1 MKNNQFKIPENAQ
14 IHENFRTWKSGKQ
27 WLYASSILALVVSG
41 GAIASSS
48 HGVFADQVLST
59 STGKTTGAD
68 NTATG
73 GLGSNATAGADNA
86 SVANS
91 ANTAAKSSANPSS
104 YTDAQVNSSSAVLK
118 QDNNSGNPIGVPE
131 VSNSQNTNGTGGAT
145 TIGIN
150 SSSTASSGGTI
161 NTTSSTNL
169 NSNGAVTAGSGA
181 ASQTT
186 VDIKATQ
193 SLSNSGSTLSDGSYS
208 WTISPSTDQTQAGYS
223 VAAVTITTPGT
234 DSGQSSAGGAT
245 AQLAGGTYTKLTSGQ
260 PSSGNFTATSTA
272 NTITASSVAANNSM
286 IDALR
291 KSNASLESAYYSETA
306 VLISDGATTVLS
318 SLASNVS
325 SAFALVSAVATTD
338 NLLTYSSAYSL
349 LSATLTSI
357 QASYTASS
365 LLALQNMSSAG
376 SYAIAAS
383 NATTMISSASSV
395 VSSANSTASV
405 ASSNAISNSSEMNKQ
420 SAFSVAAIG
429 ANSAGLT
436 SYTSSATSTFNSQVA
451 AGQSAANLATTS
463 NYIWESLASSYT
475 SSVASSYAQSA
486 YDSAYKAAGGTIV
499 AGVYIPNPTDLV
511 TGANTGKTAQAAA
524 DADPNNISYAALAS
538 SYGLIANSY
547 STAAINASGAYV
559 QASNAYSSANATM
572 KAMSS
577 TVSSATSV
585 ATSATALLNSA
596 SAAQSTFNSIA
607 NSYIVIIHSESVLL
621 DEAQSAYISIATSIT
636 DSIAANNSG
645 TAIASSVA
653 SFNDFQKSQAD
664 DFANASAFASNA
676 STANLT
682 FDTEN
687 MIASSASVVAASA
700 SAGIAMQNSLATS
713 YSIIASSYKAQSNT
727 SLAASYANIANSYST
742 IVSSLATI
750 QQTAQSIYDIASA
763 AAATASTAVL
773 NNNTSLTSLSALISA
788 QTGSTLEFLELGNV
802 LALSSAVVAN
812 NQTMASLGSNNAL
825 TTTYGNYQTTQDSQA
840 IVSVQFTGNS
850 AATSLVNTAFS
861 SGVAS
866 YAAAAVAVDSLATA
880 TNSTLLSLAL
890 QLYTTQQAENNMLK
904 MVGASN
910 LLIDTTNTQQLI
922 TQLNASQA
930 NQLMNSAATVA
941 ASQAT
946 AALIGTPT
954 YSLLGAVNNA
964 TTFNLDINGNVTPVA
979 GGTGTTQVTVYNN
992 GALYNIYSEDL
1003 QTYQLN
1009 ALMDYVVSVGIPITG
1024 PTFGSW
1030 QVSDILGLSNW
1041 QDITQA
1047 TTAVLGDSIAQAAT
1061 QAQQPLSALINA
1073 LLSYQQTVN
1082 AAQTT
1087 LDGLATNAKAVVK
1100 GTNGIYTQSILAPV
1114 TMNTDG
1120 TLTINADGISYTTAV
1135 SQNIANI
1142 MSNLISQATLAANTV
1157 STLPIAVSTA
1167 QASQAS
1173 TKVSAAALSSSNIAG
1188 LMPINLSGAVSNAIA
1203 SGDLQSNL
1211 GVNLAY
1217 AKYLALS
1224 GALALYGLSTSTNTA
1239 SVAGS
1244 YIATAQGNINT
1255 IFQNML
1261 NTANNATGSVAAD
1274 TSAMNVVTQSNGI
1287 LSGASSAMSVAMS
1300 SAVQKILTSSGY
1312 SATGL
1317 ATVAVGLTFNDPTDQ
1332 ILENLK
1338 TPNYYYEGQS
1348 AATTDRQLD
1357 NTFIPETTVISA
1369 NALGAVQGV
1378 SAAPGQTQYTSIV
1391 YQVNTN
1397 DIQGVINAVTAD
1409 GTTIGSY
1416 TYDKYAGETVSAP
1429 TISGYGLVAGTASS
1443 ATVDAAGSPITF
1455 TYESTDP
1462 STGQEFTGSYGYTLA
1477 YEQGEI
1483 LPAGSNQTIYSVLD
1497 VWGADMP
1504 NSTQEG
1510 TATLYADGK
1519 AISTINVSINVN
1531 KDGESIENLFTFSGL
1546 DLTNYANAYLTS
1558 TFTVGDPLTGSSG
1571 NGLYVSPRWDVT
1583 QSTASS
1589 ATSIATDV
1597 SDAASMT
1604 SSAANSLAN
1613 QYPDDTTVQ
1622 SYASDAS
1629 TAAST
1634 ASSLAS
1640 QASIHASQAQSLVD
1654 KASSEANQ
1662 AGVAAINSDPNFE
1675 NYRSEVVEDST
1686 AASSLASQA
1695 LSEAQAAS
1703 DAASQASSNA
1713 SEASSYV
1720 ASSKAGTDSGSS
1732 SGATTNPTSSTDSGS
1747 SSGTTTNPT
1756 SSTTTGSSAASQAS
1770 DTAKGAQIDSGRA
1783 DSYASEASNSAKEAS
1798 KAANTTD
1805 SLANQFSDNSSIA
1818 SLNSDAQTQNSIS
1831 SSAADKASSDAKE
1844 ASNKAS
1850 EATSYASG
1858 ASSAAAA
1865 GNESLAN
1872 TLNNQASSA
1881 SNAVQSLADDAKS
1894 QASIASSAASQAKSD
1909 AATAGS
1915 LATSE
1920 ANNAAN
1926 NVTNP
1931 KDKASDYAVGA
1942 GVSDGQA
1949 DDYAQQASNSADN
1962 ASKAADTTNSLAS
1975 QFSDNSSIASLNSD
1989 AQIEKSIASSA
2000 AVKASSD
2007 ATGAHSAADAANS
2020 YAQQASSAAAAG
2032 NNSAA
2037 ESYANQASSAS
2048 NVASSLADD
2057 AKSMASIASSAA
2069 SKAKDDA
2076 DKAGA
2081 IAKGITTAPGN
2092 GESPTNPTNPAD
2104 NSSVTLPGQDGKL
2117 GTPDDVTVISNGK
2130 KPLQPGADGS
2140 VTLPDGGGTV
2150 KTPDG
2155 TYNVP
2160 GGTVVDPDGTIHLP
2174 GGSVVNPGGKI
2185 TLPGNDGKPNTG
2197 DEVTVTP
2204 NGKDPVQ
2211 VGPGGSITL
2220 PGGGT
2225 VTTPGGTITV
2235 PGGTVVDPD
2244 GTIHLPGGSVVDPG
2258 GKITLPG
2265 NDGKPN
2271 TGDEVTV
2278 TPNGKDPVQ
2287 VGPGGSITLPGGG
2300 TVTTPKG
2307 TFTVPDGTVV
2317 DPDGTIHLP
2326 NGEIIYPDGTTSGQ
2340 NISGATS
2347 KHTQNSTVMTL
2358 GNPVSINPGD
2368 ATLPKTGDDDLNS
2381 AEALVLGLGTLLG
2394 VFTLT
2399 EVKRRKEN

>member
-14 IHENFRTWKSGKQ
+14 VHENFRTWKSGKQ

-59 STGKTTGAD
+59 STGKTTGAE

-91 ANTAAKSSANPSS
+91 ANTVAKSSANPSS

-118 QDNNSGNPIGVPE
+118 QDNNSGNPIGAPE
-131 VSNSQNTNGTGGAT
+131 TSNSQNTNGTGGAT

-193 SLSNSGSTLSDGSYS
+193 SISNSGSTLSDGSYS
-208 WTISPSTDQTQAGYS
+208 WTVSPSTDQTQAGYS

-260 PSSGNFTATSTA
+260 PSSGSFTATSTA

-291 KSNASLESAYYSETA
+291 KSNASIESAYYSETA

-325 SAFALVSAVATTD
+325 SAFALVSAVATSD

-383 NATTMISSASSV
+383 NATTTISSASSV
-395 VSSANSTASV
+395 VSSATSTASV

-429 ANSAGLT
+429 ANSAGLS
-436 SYTSSATSTFNSQVA
+436 SYTSSATSTFTSQVA

-499 AGVYIPNPTDLV
+499 AGVYLPPITDIG
-511 TGANTGKTAQAAA
+511 GAKTSTAAQSAA
-524 DADPNNISYAALAS
+524 DSDPNNISYASLAS

-547 STAAINASGAYV
+547 STAAVNASGAYV
-559 QASNAYSSANATM
+559 QASNAYSSANVTM
-572 KAMSS
+572 TTMSS
-577 TVSSATSV
+577 IVSSATSV
-585 ATSATALLNSA
+585 ATSASSLLNSA
-596 SAAQSTFNSIA
+596 SAAQSAFNSIA
-607 NSYIVIIHSESVLL
+607 NSYITIIHSESVLL
-621 DEAQSAYISIATSIT
+621 DGAQSAYISIATSIT
-636 DSIAANNSG
+636 DSIATNNSG

-653 SFNDFQKSQAD
+653 AYNDLQKSQAD
-664 DFANASAFASNA
+664 DFANASTFASNA
-676 STANLT
+676 STANTT
-682 FDTEN
+682 FDEQSE
-687 MIASSASVVAASA
+687 ILSSASVVAASA

-713 YSIIASSYKAQSNT
+713 YSIIASSYQTQSNT
-727 SLAASYANIANSYST
+727 SLASSYANIANSYST
-742 IVSSLATI
+742 IASSLATV
-750 QQTAQSIYDIASA
+750 QQTAQSLYDMAST
-763 AAATASTAVL
+763 AAATASTAVFT
-773 NNNTSLTSLSALISA
+773 NNTNLTSLSALITA
-788 QTGSTLEFLELGNV
+788 QTGSTLEFLELGNI

-812 NQTMASLGSNNAL
+812 NQTIASLGSNNAL

-840 IVSVQFTGNS
+840 LVSVQFTGNS
-850 AATSLVNTAFS
+850 SATSLVNTAFS

-866 YAAAAVAVDSLATA
+866 YGAAAVAVDSLATA

-890 QLYTTQQAENNMLK
+890 QLYTAQQAENNMLK

-922 TQLNASQA
+922 TQLSASQA
-930 NQLMNSAATVA
+930 NKLMNSAAVVA

-946 AALIGTPT
+946 TALIGTPT

-964 TTFNLDINGNVTPVA
+964 TTFNIDINGNVTPVA
-979 GGTGTTQVTVYNN
+979 GGTGTTQVTVYNNN

-1009 ALMDYVVSVGIPITG
+1009 ALMDYVVNVGIPITG
-1024 PTFGSW
+1024 PTFGSFKI
-1030 QVSDILGLSNW
+1030 SDILGLNNY

-1047 TTAVLGDSIAQAAT
+1047 TTAVLGNSIAQAAT

-1087 LDGLATNAKAVVK
+1087 LDGLSTNAKAVVK
-1100 GTNGIYTQSILAPV
+1100 GTNGIYTQSILVPV

-1135 SQNIANI
+1135 SQNISNI
-1142 MSNLISQATLAANTV
+1142 MANLISQATLAANTV

-1188 LMPINLSGAVSNAIA
+1188 LMPINLSAAVSNAIA
-1203 SGDLQSNL
+1203 AGDLQSNL

-1224 GALALYGLSTSTNTA
+1224 GALAIYGLSTNTNTA

-1300 SAVQKILTSSGY
+1300 SAVQQILTSSGY

-1317 ATVAVGLTFNDPTDQ
+1317 ATVAVGLTFNDPTEQ

-1338 TPNYYYEGQS
+1338 TANYYYEGQS
-1348 AATTDRQLD
+1348 AAITDRQLD
-1357 NTFIPETTVISA
+1357 NTFVPETTVITA

-1378 SAAPGQTQYTSIV
+1378 SAAPGQTQYTSVV
-1391 YQVNTN
+1391 YQVNTD
-1397 DIQGVINAVTAD
+1397 DIQGVINAVTSD
-1409 GTTIGSY
+1409 GTSIGSY

-1429 TISGYGLVAGTASS
+1429 TISGYALVTGTASS
-1443 ATVDAAGSPITF
+1443 ATVDTAGSPITF

-1477 YEQGEI
+1477 YEQGEN
-1483 LPAGSNQTIYSVLD
+1483 LPASTNQTVYAVLD
-1497 VWGADMP
+1497 VWNADMP
-1504 NSTQEG
+1504 SSTQDG

-1519 AISTINVSINVN
+1519 AIATINVSIKVGA
-1531 KDGESIENLFTFSGL
+1531 DGVSKENIFKFSGL
-1546 DLTNYANAYLTS
+1546 DLSQYANAFLTS
-1558 TFTVGDPLTGSSG
+1558 DFSVGDPLTGNSG
-1571 NGLYVSPRWDVT
+1571 NGLYVSPLWDET

-1589 ATSIATDV
+1589 AVSIA
-1597 SDAASMT
+1597 SEASNEA
-1604 SSAANSLAN
+1604 SSGSSTASSLAS
-1613 QYPDDTTVQ
+1613 QYPDDTNVQ
-1622 SYASDAS
+1622 SFASDAS
-1629 TAAST
+1629 TSAST

-1640 QASIHASQAQSLVD
+1640 QASDHASQAQSLVD

-1662 AGVAAINSDPNFE
+1662 AGSAAISSDPDFDS
-1675 NYRSEVVEDST
+1675 YRSEVMADSI

-1695 LSEAQAAS
+1695 LSEAEAAS
-1703 DAASQASSNA
+1703 YAASQAESDA
-1713 SEASSYV
+1713 SAASSYV
-1720 ASSKAGTDSGSS
+1720 ASSNANSDS
-1732 SGATTNPTSSTDSGS
+1732 SGGTTNPTSSTDGGS
-1747 SSGTTTNPT
+1747 SSGGTTNPT
-1756 SSTTTGSSAASQAS
+1756 SSTDGGSS
-1770 DTAKGAQIDSGRA
+1770 SGG
-1783 DSYASEASNSAKEAS
+1783 
-1798 KAANTTD
+1798 T
-1805 SLANQFSDNSSIA
+1805 
-1818 SLNSDAQTQNSIS
+1818 
-1831 SSAADKASSDAKE
+1831 
-1844 ASNKAS
+1844 
-1850 EATSYASG
+1850 
-1858 ASSAAAA
+1858 
-1865 GNESLAN
+1865 
-1872 TLNNQASSA
+1872 
-1881 SNAVQSLADDAKS
+1881 
-1894 QASIASSAASQAKSD
+1894 
-1909 AATAGS
+1909 
-1915 LATSE
+1915 
-1920 ANNAAN
+1920 
-1926 NVTNP
+1926 
-1931 KDKASDYAVGA
+1931 
-1942 GVSDGQA
+1942 
-1949 DDYAQQASNSADN
+1949 
-1962 ASKAADTTNSLAS
+1962 
-1975 QFSDNSSIASLNSD
+1975 
-1989 AQIEKSIASSA
+1989 
-2000 AVKASSD
+2000 
-2007 ATGAHSAADAANS
+2007 
-2020 YAQQASSAAAAG
+2020 
-2032 NNSAA
+2032 
-2037 ESYANQASSAS
+2037 
-2048 NVASSLADD
+2048 
-2057 AKSMASIASSAA
+2057 
-2069 SKAKDDA
+2069 
-2076 DKAGA
+2076 
-2081 IAKGITTAPGN
+2081 
-2092 GESPTNPTNPAD
+2092 TNPT
-2104 NSSVTLPGQDGKL
+2104 SST
-2117 GTPDDVTVISNGK
+2117 
-2130 KPLQPGADGS
+2130 
-2140 VTLPDGGGTV
+2140 DGG
-2150 KTPDG
+2150 
-2155 TYNVP
+2155 
-2160 GGTVVDPDGTIHLP
+2160 
-2174 GGSVVNPGGKI
+2174 
-2185 TLPGNDGKPNTG
+2185 
-2197 DEVTVTP
+2197 
-2204 NGKDPVQ
+2204 
-2211 VGPGGSITL
+2211 
-2220 PGGGT
+2220 
-2225 VTTPGGTITV
+2225 
-2235 PGGTVVDPD
+2235 
-2244 GTIHLPGGSVVDPG
+2244 
-2258 GKITLPG
+2258 
-2265 NDGKPN
+2265 
-2271 TGDEVTV
+2271 
-2278 TPNGKDPVQ
+2278 
-2287 VGPGGSITLPGGG
+2287 
-2300 TVTTPKG
+2300 
-2307 TFTVPDGTVV
+2307 
-2317 DPDGTIHLP
+2317 
-2326 NGEIIYPDGTTSGQ
+2326 
-2340 NISGATS
+2340 
-2347 KHTQNSTVMTL
+2347 
-2358 GNPVSINPGD
+2358 
-2368 ATLPKTGDDDLNS
+2368 
-2381 AEALVLGLGTLLG
+2381 
-2394 VFTLT
+2394 
-2399 EVKRRKEN
+2399 

>member
-14 IHENFRTWKSGKQ
+14 VHENFRTWKSGKQ

-59 STGKTTGAD
+59 STGKTTGAE

-118 QDNNSGNPIGVPE
+118 QDNNSGNPIGAPE
-131 VSNSQNTNGTGGAT
+131 TSNSQNTNGTGGAT

-193 SLSNSGSTLSDGSYS
+193 SISNSGSTLSDGSYS
-208 WTISPSTDQTQAGYS
+208 WTVSPSTDQTQAGYS

-260 PSSGNFTATSTA
+260 PSSGSFTATSTA

-325 SAFALVSAVATTD
+325 SAFALVSAVATSD

-383 NATTMISSASSV
+383 NATTTISSASSV
-395 VSSANSTASV
+395 VSSATSTASV

-429 ANSAGLT
+429 ANSAGLS

-499 AGVYIPNPTDLV
+499 AGVYIPNPSDLI
-511 TGANTGKTAQAAA
+511 TGSSTSKTAQAAA
-524 DADPNNISYAALAS
+524 DSDPNNISYASLAS

-572 KAMSS
+572 TTMSS
-577 TVSSATSV
+577 IVSSATSV
-585 ATSATALLNSA
+585 ATSATSLLNSA
-596 SAAQSTFNSIA
+596 SAAQSAFNSIA
-607 NSYIVIIHSESVLL
+607 NSYITIIHSESVLL
-621 DEAQSAYISIATSIT
+621 DGAQSAYISIATSIT
-636 DSIAANNSG
+636 DSIATNNSG

-653 SFNDFQKSQAD
+653 AYNDLQKSQAD
-664 DFANASAFASNA
+664 DFANASTFASNA
-676 STANLT
+676 STANTT
-682 FDTEN
+682 FDEQSE
-687 MIASSASVVAASA
+687 ILSSASVVAASA

-713 YSIIASSYKAQSNT
+713 YSIIASSYQTQSNT
-727 SLAASYANIANSYST
+727 SLASSYANIANSYST
-742 IVSSLATI
+742 IASSLATV
-750 QQTAQSIYDIASA
+750 QQTAQSLYDMAST
-763 AAATASTAVL
+763 AAATASTAVFT
-773 NNNTSLTSLSALISA
+773 NNTNLTSLSALITA
-788 QTGSTLEFLELGNV
+788 QTGSTLEFLELGNI

-812 NQTMASLGSNNAL
+812 NQTIASLGSNNAL

-840 IVSVQFTGNS
+840 LVSVQFTGNS
-850 AATSLVNTAFS
+850 SATSLVNTAFS

-890 QLYTTQQAENNMLK
+890 QLYTAQQAENNMLK

-930 NQLMNSAATVA
+930 NKLMNSAAVVA

-946 AALIGTPT
+946 TALIGTPT

-964 TTFNLDINGNVTPVA
+964 TTFNIDINGNVTPVA

-1009 ALMDYVVSVGIPITG
+1009 ALMDYVVNVGIPITG
-1024 PTFGSW
+1024 PTFGSFKI
-1030 QVSDILGLSNW
+1030 SDILGLNNY

-1047 TTAVLGDSIAQAAT
+1047 TTAVLGNSIAQAAT

-1135 SQNIANI
+1135 SQNISNI
-1142 MSNLISQATLAANTV
+1142 MANLISQATLAANTV

-1188 LMPINLSGAVSNAIA
+1188 LMPINLSAAVSNAIA

-1224 GALALYGLSTSTNTA
+1224 GALAIYGLSTNTNTA

-1300 SAVQKILTSSGY
+1300 SAVQQILTSSGY

-1317 ATVAVGLTFNDPTDQ
+1317 ATVAVGLTFNDPTEQ

-1338 TPNYYYEGQS
+1338 TANYYYEGQS

-1357 NTFIPETTVISA
+1357 NTFVPETTVITA
-1369 NALGAVQGV
+1369 DALGAVQGV

-1397 DIQGVINAVTAD
+1397 DIQGVINAVTSD
-1409 GTTIGSY
+1409 GTSIGSY

-1429 TISGYGLVAGTASS
+1429 TISGYALVAGTASS
-1443 ATVDAAGSPITF
+1443 ATVDTAGSPITF

-1477 YEQGEI
+1477 YEQGEN
-1483 LPAGSNQTIYSVLD
+1483 LPASTNQTVYAVLD
-1497 VWGADMP
+1497 VWNADMP
-1504 NSTQEG
+1504 SSTQDG

-1519 AISTINVSINVN
+1519 AIATINVSIKVGA
-1531 KDGESIENLFTFSGL
+1531 DGVSKENIFKFSGL
-1546 DLTNYANAYLTS
+1546 DLSQYANAFLTS
-1558 TFTVGDPLTGSSG
+1558 DFSVGDPLTGNSG
-1571 NGLYVSPRWDVT
+1571 NGLYVSPRWDDT

-1589 ATSIATDV
+1589 ATSIA
-1597 SDAASMT
+1597 SEASNEA
-1604 SSAANSLAN
+1604 SSGSSTASSLAN
-1613 QYPDDTTVQ
+1613 QYPDDTNVQ

-1629 TAAST
+1629 TSAST

-1640 QASIHASQAQSLVD
+1640 QASDHASQAQSLVD

-1662 AGVAAINSDPNFE
+1662 AGSAAISSDPDFDS
-1675 NYRSEVVEDST
+1675 YRSEVMADSI

-1695 LSEAQAAS
+1695 LSEAEAAS
-1703 DAASQASSNA
+1703 YAASQAESNA
-1713 SEASSYV
+1713 SAASSYV
-1720 ASSKAGTDSGSS
+1720 ASSNASSDS
-1732 SGATTNPTSSTDSGS
+1732 SGGTTNPTSSTDGGS
-1747 SSGTTTNPT
+1747 SSGGTTNPT
-1756 SSTTTGSSAASQAS
+1756 SSTDGGSS
-1770 DTAKGAQIDSGRA
+1770 SGG
-1783 DSYASEASNSAKEAS
+1783 
-1798 KAANTTD
+1798 T
-1805 SLANQFSDNSSIA
+1805 
-1818 SLNSDAQTQNSIS
+1818 
-1831 SSAADKASSDAKE
+1831 
-1844 ASNKAS
+1844 
-1850 EATSYASG
+1850 
-1858 ASSAAAA
+1858 
-1865 GNESLAN
+1865 
-1872 TLNNQASSA
+1872 
-1881 SNAVQSLADDAKS
+1881 
-1894 QASIASSAASQAKSD
+1894 
-1909 AATAGS
+1909 
-1915 LATSE
+1915 
-1920 ANNAAN
+1920 
-1926 NVTNP
+1926 
-1931 KDKASDYAVGA
+1931 
-1942 GVSDGQA
+1942 
-1949 DDYAQQASNSADN
+1949 
-1962 ASKAADTTNSLAS
+1962 
-1975 QFSDNSSIASLNSD
+1975 
-1989 AQIEKSIASSA
+1989 
-2000 AVKASSD
+2000 
-2007 ATGAHSAADAANS
+2007 
-2020 YAQQASSAAAAG
+2020 
-2032 NNSAA
+2032 
-2037 ESYANQASSAS
+2037 
-2048 NVASSLADD
+2048 
-2057 AKSMASIASSAA
+2057 
-2069 SKAKDDA
+2069 
-2076 DKAGA
+2076 
-2081 IAKGITTAPGN
+2081 
-2092 GESPTNPTNPAD
+2092 TNPT
-2104 NSSVTLPGQDGKL
+2104 SST
-2117 GTPDDVTVISNGK
+2117 
-2130 KPLQPGADGS
+2130 
-2140 VTLPDGGGTV
+2140 DGGSSS
-2150 KTPDG
+2150 
-2155 TYNVP
+2155 
-2160 GGTVVDPDGTIHLP
+2160 GGTTNPTSSTD
-2174 GGSVVNPGGKI
+2174 GGSSSGGTTNP
-2185 TLPGNDGKPNTG
+2185 TSSTD
-2197 DEVTVTP
+2197 
-2204 NGKDPVQ
+2204 
-2211 VGPGGSITL
+2211 GGSSS
-2220 PGGGT
+2220 GGT
-2225 VTTPGGTITV
+2225 TNPTSSTDGGSSSGGTTN
-2235 PGGTVVDPD
+2235 PTSSTD
-2244 GTIHLPGGSVVDPG
+2244 GGS
-2258 GKITLPG
+2258 
-2265 NDGKPN
+2265 
-2271 TGDEVTV
+2271 
-2278 TPNGKDPVQ
+2278 
-2287 VGPGGSITLPGGG
+2287 
-2300 TVTTPKG
+2300 
-2307 TFTVPDGTVV
+2307 
-2317 DPDGTIHLP
+2317 
-2326 NGEIIYPDGTTSGQ
+2326 
-2340 NISGATS
+2340 
-2347 KHTQNSTVMTL
+2347 
-2358 GNPVSINPGD
+2358 
-2368 ATLPKTGDDDLNS
+2368 
-2381 AEALVLGLGTLLG
+2381 
-2394 VFTLT
+2394 
-2399 EVKRRKEN
+2399 

>member
-14 IHENFRTWKSGKQ
+14 VHENFRTWKSGKQ

-59 STGKTTGAD
+59 STGKTTGAE

-91 ANTAAKSSANPSS
+91 ANTVAKSSANPSS

-118 QDNNSGNPIGVPE
+118 QDNNSGNPIGAPE
-131 VSNSQNTNGTGGAT
+131 TSNSQNTNGTGGAT

-193 SLSNSGSTLSDGSYS
+193 SISNSGSTLSDGSYS
-208 WTISPSTDQTQAGYS
+208 WSVSPSTDQTQAGYS

-260 PSSGNFTATSTA
+260 PSSGSFTATSTA

-291 KSNASLESAYYSETA
+291 KSNASIESAYYSETA

-325 SAFALVSAVATTD
+325 SAFALVSAVATSD

-383 NATTMISSASSV
+383 NATTTISSASSV
-395 VSSANSTASV
+395 VSSATSTASV

-429 ANSAGLT
+429 ANSAGLS
-436 SYTSSATSTFNSQVA
+436 SYTSSATSTFTSQVA

-499 AGVYIPNPTDLV
+499 AGVYLPPITDIG
-511 TGANTGKTAQAAA
+511 GAKTSTAAQSAA
-524 DADPNNISYAALAS
+524 DSDPNNISYASLAS

-547 STAAINASGAYV
+547 STAAVNASGAYV
-559 QASNAYSSANATM
+559 QASNAYSSANVTM
-572 KAMSS
+572 TTMSS
-577 TVSSATSV
+577 IVSSATSV
-585 ATSATALLNSA
+585 ATSASSLLNSA
-596 SAAQSTFNSIA
+596 SAAQSAFNSIA
-607 NSYIVIIHSESVLL
+607 NSYITIIHSESVLL
-621 DEAQSAYISIATSIT
+621 DGAHSAYISIATSIT
-636 DSIAANNSG
+636 DSIATNNSG

-653 SFNDFQKSQAD
+653 AYNDLQKSQAD
-664 DFANASAFASNA
+664 DFANASTFASNA
-676 STANLT
+676 STANTT
-682 FDTEN
+682 FDEQSE
-687 MIASSASVVAASA
+687 ILSSASVVAASA

-713 YSIIASSYKAQSNT
+713 YSIIASSYQTQSNT
-727 SLAASYANIANSYST
+727 SLASSYANIANSYST
-742 IVSSLATI
+742 IASSLATV
-750 QQTAQSIYDIASA
+750 QQTAQSLYDMAST
-763 AAATASTAVL
+763 AAATASTAVFT
-773 NNNTSLTSLSALISA
+773 NNTNLTSLSALITA
-788 QTGSTLEFLELGNV
+788 QTGSTLEFLELGNI

-812 NQTMASLGSNNAL
+812 NQTIASLGSNNAL

-840 IVSVQFTGNS
+840 LVSVQFTGNS
-850 AATSLVNTAFS
+850 SATSLVNTAFS

-890 QLYTTQQAENNMLK
+890 QLYTAQQAENNMLK

-922 TQLNASQA
+922 TQLSASQA
-930 NQLMNSAATVA
+930 NKLMNSAAVVA

-946 AALIGTPT
+946 TALIGTPT

-964 TTFNLDINGNVTPVA
+964 TTFNIDINGNVTPVA

-1009 ALMDYVVSVGIPITG
+1009 ALMDYVVNVGIPITG
-1024 PTFGSW
+1024 PTFGSFKI
-1030 QVSDILGLSNW
+1030 SDILGLNNY

-1047 TTAVLGDSIAQAAT
+1047 TTAVLGNSIAQAAT

-1120 TLTINADGISYTTAV
+1120 TLTINTDGISYTTAV
-1135 SQNIANI
+1135 SQNISNI
-1142 MSNLISQATLAANTV
+1142 MANLISQATLAANTV

-1188 LMPINLSGAVSNAIA
+1188 LMPINLSAAVSNAITA
-1203 SGDLQSNL
+1203 GDLQSNL

-1224 GALALYGLSTSTNTA
+1224 GALAIYGLSTNTNTA

-1300 SAVQKILTSSGY
+1300 SAIQQILTSSGY

-1317 ATVAVGLTFNDPTDQ
+1317 ATVAVGLILNDPTEQ

-1338 TPNYYYEGQS
+1338 TANYYYEGQS
-1348 AATTDRQLD
+1348 AAITDRQLD
-1357 NTFIPETTVISA
+1357 NTFVPETTVITA

-1378 SAAPGQTQYTSIV
+1378 SAAPGQTQYTSVV
-1391 YQVNTN
+1391 YQVNTD
-1397 DIQGVINAVTAD
+1397 DIQGVINAVTSD
-1409 GTTIGSY
+1409 GTSIGSY

-1429 TISGYGLVAGTASS
+1429 TISGYALVAGTASS
-1443 ATVDAAGSPITF
+1443 ATVDTAGSPITF

-1477 YEQGEI
+1477 YEQGEN
-1483 LPAGSNQTIYSVLD
+1483 LPASTNQTVYAVLD
-1497 VWGADMP
+1497 VWNADMP
-1504 NSTQEG
+1504 SSTQDG

-1519 AISTINVSINVN
+1519 AIATINVSIKVGA
-1531 KDGESIENLFTFSGL
+1531 DGVSKENIFKFSGL
-1546 DLTNYANAYLTS
+1546 DLSQYANAFLTS
-1558 TFTVGDPLTGSSG
+1558 DFSVGDPLTGNSG
-1571 NGLYVSPRWDVT
+1571 NGLYVSPLWDET

-1589 ATSIATDV
+1589 AVSIA
-1597 SDAASMT
+1597 SEASNEA
-1604 SSAANSLAN
+1604 SSGSSTASSLAS
-1613 QYPDDTTVQ
+1613 QYPDDTNVQ
-1622 SYASDAS
+1622 SFASDAS
-1629 TAAST
+1629 TSAST

-1640 QASIHASQAQSLVD
+1640 QASDHASQAQSLVD

-1662 AGVAAINSDPNFE
+1662 AGSAAISSDPDFDS
-1675 NYRSEVVEDST
+1675 YRSEVMADSI

-1695 LSEAQAAS
+1695 LSEAEAAS
-1703 DAASQASSNA
+1703 YAASQAESDA
-1713 SEASSYV
+1713 SAASSYV
-1720 ASSKAGTDSGSS
+1720 ASSNANSDS
-1732 SGATTNPTSSTDSGS
+1732 SGGTTNPTSSTDGGS
-1747 SSGTTTNPT
+1747 SSGGTTNPT
-1756 SSTTTGSSAASQAS
+1756 T
-1770 DTAKGAQIDSGRA
+1770 
-1783 DSYASEASNSAKEAS
+1783 
-1798 KAANTTD
+1798 
-1805 SLANQFSDNSSIA
+1805 
-1818 SLNSDAQTQNSIS
+1818 
-1831 SSAADKASSDAKE
+1831 
-1844 ASNKAS
+1844 
-1850 EATSYASG
+1850 
-1858 ASSAAAA
+1858 
-1865 GNESLAN
+1865 
-1872 TLNNQASSA
+1872 
-1881 SNAVQSLADDAKS
+1881 
-1894 QASIASSAASQAKSD
+1894 
-1909 AATAGS
+1909 
-1915 LATSE
+1915 
-1920 ANNAAN
+1920 
-1926 NVTNP
+1926 P
-1931 KDKASDYAVGA
+1931 
-1942 GVSDGQA
+1942 SDGKTVTLPGKDGKPGT
-1949 DDYAQQASNSADN
+1949 DDDVTVTGDQPL
-1962 ASKAADTTNSLAS
+1962 TPG
-1975 QFSDNSSIASLNSD
+1975 SDGSVTLPSD
-1989 AQIEKSIASSA
+1989 GGK
-2000 AVKASSD
+2000 VD
-2007 ATGAHSAADAANS
+2007 RPDGS
-2020 YAQQASSAAAAG
+2020 Y
-2032 NNSAA
+2032 
-2037 ESYANQASSAS
+2037 
-2048 NVASSLADD
+2048 NV
-2057 AKSMASIASSAA
+2057 
-2069 SKAKDDA
+2069 
-2076 DKAGA
+2076 
-2081 IAKGITTAPGN
+2081 PG
-2092 GESPTNPTNPAD
+2092 GTIVDPDGTIHLPGGDIVNPDGT
-2104 NSSVTLPGQDGKL
+2104 VTLPGQDGKT
-2117 GTPDDVTVISNGK
+2117 GTGDDGKVKPNG
-2130 KPLQPGADGS
+2130 PIIPGDNGS

-2150 KTPDG
+2150 TTPGG
-2155 TYNVP
+2155 TINVP
-2160 GGTVVDPDGTIHLP
+2160 GGSVVDPDGTVHLP
-2174 GGSVVNPGGKI
+2174 GGNVVNPDGTI
-2185 TLPGNDGKPNTG
+2185 TLPGQDGKTGTG
-2197 DEVTVTP
+2197 DDGKVKP
-2204 NGKDPVQ
+2204 NGPSISNPD
-2211 VGPGGSITL
+2211 GSITL

-2225 VTTPGGTITV
+2225 VQTPGGTIDL
-2235 PGGTVVDPD
+2235 PEGTV
-2244 GTIHLPGGSVVDPG
+2244 I
-2258 GKITLPG
+2258 
-2265 NDGKPN
+2265 
-2271 TGDEVTV
+2271 
-2278 TPNGKDPVQ
+2278 
-2287 VGPGGSITLPGGG
+2287 
-2300 TVTTPKG
+2300 
-2307 TFTVPDGTVV
+2307 

-2326 NGEIIYPDGTTSGQ
+2326 NGEIINPDGTITGKKTKINTS
-2340 NISGATS
+2340 NE
-2347 KHTQNSTVMTL
+2347 TQNSTLTPL
-2358 GNPVSINPGD
+2358 GTPVGISTSN
-2368 ATLPKTGDDDLNS
+2368 TKLPKTGDVSLS
-2381 AEALVLGLGTLLG
+2381 SEEALALGFGALLG
-2394 VFTLT
+2394 VLTLT

>member
-14 IHENFRTWKSGKQ
+14 VHENFRTWKSGKQ

-59 STGKTTGAD
+59 STGKTTGAE

-86 SVANS
+86 SVTNS
-91 ANTAAKSSANPSS
+91 ANTVAKSSANPSS

-118 QDNNSGNPIGVPE
+118 QDNNSGNPIGAPE
-131 VSNSQNTNGTGGAT
+131 TSNSQNTNGTGGAT

-193 SLSNSGSTLSDGSYS
+193 SISNSGSTLSDGSYS
-208 WTISPSTDQTQAGYS
+208 WSVSPSTDQTQAGYS

-260 PSSGNFTATSTA
+260 PSSGSFTATSTA

-291 KSNASLESAYYSETA
+291 KSNASIESAYYSETA

-325 SAFALVSAVATTD
+325 SAFALVSAVATSD

-383 NATTMISSASSV
+383 NATTTISSASSV
-395 VSSANSTASV
+395 VSSATSTASV

-429 ANSAGLT
+429 ANSAGLS
-436 SYTSSATSTFNSQVA
+436 SYTSSATSTFTSQVA

-499 AGVYIPNPTDLV
+499 AGVYLPPITDIG
-511 TGANTGKTAQAAA
+511 GAKTSTAAQSAA
-524 DADPNNISYAALAS
+524 DSDPNNISYASLAS

-547 STAAINASGAYV
+547 STAAVNASGAYV
-559 QASNAYSSANATM
+559 QASNAYSSANVTM
-572 KAMSS
+572 TTMSS
-577 TVSSATSV
+577 IVSSATSV
-585 ATSATALLNSA
+585 ATSASSLLNSA
-596 SAAQSTFNSIA
+596 SAAQSAFNSIA
-607 NSYIVIIHSESVLL
+607 NSYITIIHSESVLL
-621 DEAQSAYISIATSIT
+621 DGAQSAYISIATSIT
-636 DSIAANNSG
+636 DSIATNNSG

-653 SFNDFQKSQAD
+653 AYNDLQKSQAD
-664 DFANASAFASNA
+664 DFANASTFASNA
-676 STANLT
+676 STANTT
-682 FDTEN
+682 FDEQSE
-687 MIASSASVVAASA
+687 ILSSASVVAASA

-713 YSIIASSYKAQSNT
+713 YSIIASSYQTQSNT
-727 SLAASYANIANSYST
+727 SLASSYANIANSYST
-742 IVSSLATI
+742 IASSLATV
-750 QQTAQSIYDIASA
+750 QQTAQSLYDMAST
-763 AAATASTAVL
+763 AAATASTAVFT
-773 NNNTSLTSLSALISA
+773 NNTNLTSLSALITA
-788 QTGSTLEFLELGNV
+788 QTGSTLEFLELGNI

-812 NQTMASLGSNNAL
+812 NQTIASLGSNNAL

-840 IVSVQFTGNS
+840 LVSVQFTGNS
-850 AATSLVNTAFS
+850 SATSLVNTAFS

-890 QLYTTQQAENNMLK
+890 QLYTAQQAENNMLK

-922 TQLNASQA
+922 TQLSASQA
-930 NQLMNSAATVA
+930 NKLMNSAAVVA

-946 AALIGTPT
+946 TALIGTPT
-954 YSLLGAVNNA
+954 HSLLGAVNNA
-964 TTFNLDINGNVTPVA
+964 TTFNIDINGNVTPVA

-1009 ALMDYVVSVGIPITG
+1009 ALMDYVVNVGIPITG
-1024 PTFGSW
+1024 PTFGSFKI
-1030 QVSDILGLSNW
+1030 SDILGLNNY

-1047 TTAVLGDSIAQAAT
+1047 TTAVLGNSIAQAAT

-1082 AAQTT
+1082 VAQTT

-1135 SQNIANI
+1135 SQNISNI
-1142 MSNLISQATLAANTV
+1142 MANLISQATLAANTV

-1188 LMPINLSGAVSNAIA
+1188 LMPINLSAAVSNAITA
-1203 SGDLQSNL
+1203 GDLQSNL

-1224 GALALYGLSTSTNTA
+1224 GALAIYGLSTNTNTA

-1300 SAVQKILTSSGY
+1300 SAIQQILTSSGY

-1317 ATVAVGLTFNDPTDQ
+1317 ATVAVGLILNDPTEQ

-1338 TPNYYYEGQS
+1338 TANYYYEGQS
-1348 AATTDRQLD
+1348 AAITDRQLD
-1357 NTFIPETTVISA
+1357 NTFVPETTVITA

-1378 SAAPGQTQYTSIV
+1378 SAAPGQTQYTSVV
-1391 YQVNTN
+1391 YQVNTD
-1397 DIQGVINAVTAD
+1397 DIQGVINAVTSD
-1409 GTTIGSY
+1409 GTSIGSY

-1429 TISGYGLVAGTASS
+1429 TISGYALVAGTASS
-1443 ATVDAAGSPITF
+1443 ATVDTAGSPITF

-1477 YEQGEI
+1477 YEQGEN
-1483 LPAGSNQTIYSVLD
+1483 LPASTNQTVYAVLD
-1497 VWGADMP
+1497 VWNADMP
-1504 NSTQEG
+1504 SSTQDG

-1519 AISTINVSINVN
+1519 AIATINVSIKVGA
-1531 KDGESIENLFTFSGL
+1531 DGVSKENIFKFSGL
-1546 DLTNYANAYLTS
+1546 DLSQYANAFLTS
-1558 TFTVGDPLTGSSG
+1558 DFSVGDPLTGNSG
-1571 NGLYVSPRWDVT
+1571 NGLYVSPLWDET

-1589 ATSIATDV
+1589 AVSIA
-1597 SDAASMT
+1597 SEASNEA
-1604 SSAANSLAN
+1604 SSGSSTASSLAS
-1613 QYPDDTTVQ
+1613 QYPDDTNVQ
-1622 SYASDAS
+1622 SFASDAS
-1629 TAAST
+1629 TSAST

-1640 QASIHASQAQSLVD
+1640 QASDHASQAQSLVD

-1662 AGVAAINSDPNFE
+1662 AGSAAISSDPDFDS
-1675 NYRSEVVEDST
+1675 YRSEVMADSI

-1695 LSEAQAAS
+1695 LSEAEAAS
-1703 DAASQASSNA
+1703 YAASQAESDA
-1713 SEASSYV
+1713 SAASSYV
-1720 ASSKAGTDSGSS
+1720 ASSNANSDS
-1732 SGATTNPTSSTDSGS
+1732 SGGTTNPTSSTDGGS
-1747 SSGTTTNPT
+1747 SSGGTTNPT
-1756 SSTTTGSSAASQAS
+1756 SSTDGGSS
-1770 DTAKGAQIDSGRA
+1770 SGG
-1783 DSYASEASNSAKEAS
+1783 
-1798 KAANTTD
+1798 T
-1805 SLANQFSDNSSIA
+1805 
-1818 SLNSDAQTQNSIS
+1818 
-1831 SSAADKASSDAKE
+1831 
-1844 ASNKAS
+1844 
-1850 EATSYASG
+1850 
-1858 ASSAAAA
+1858 
-1865 GNESLAN
+1865 
-1872 TLNNQASSA
+1872 
-1881 SNAVQSLADDAKS
+1881 
-1894 QASIASSAASQAKSD
+1894 
-1909 AATAGS
+1909 
-1915 LATSE
+1915 
-1920 ANNAAN
+1920 
-1926 NVTNP
+1926 
-1931 KDKASDYAVGA
+1931 
-1942 GVSDGQA
+1942 
-1949 DDYAQQASNSADN
+1949 
-1962 ASKAADTTNSLAS
+1962 
-1975 QFSDNSSIASLNSD
+1975 
-1989 AQIEKSIASSA
+1989 
-2000 AVKASSD
+2000 
-2007 ATGAHSAADAANS
+2007 
-2020 YAQQASSAAAAG
+2020 
-2032 NNSAA
+2032 
-2037 ESYANQASSAS
+2037 
-2048 NVASSLADD
+2048 
-2057 AKSMASIASSAA
+2057 
-2069 SKAKDDA
+2069 
-2076 DKAGA
+2076 
-2081 IAKGITTAPGN
+2081 
-2092 GESPTNPTNPAD
+2092 TNPTSNTDGGSSSGGTTNPT
-2104 NSSVTLPGQDGKL
+2104 SSTDGGSSSGGTTNPTSSTDGGSSSGGTTNPTSSTDGGSSSGGTTNPTSSTDGGSSSGGTTNPTSSTDGGSSSGGTTNPTSSTDGGSSSGGTTNPTSSTDGGSSSGGTTNPTSSTDGGSSSGGTTNPTSSTDGGSSSGGTTNPTSSTDGGSSSGGTTNPTTPSDGKTVTLPGKDGKP
-2117 GTPDDVTVISNGK
+2117 GTDDDVTV
-2130 KPLQPGADGS
+2130 
-2140 VTLPDGGGTV
+2140 
-2150 KTPDG
+2150 
-2155 TYNVP
+2155 
-2160 GGTVVDPDGTIHLP
+2160 
-2174 GGSVVNPGGKI
+2174 
-2185 TLPGNDGKPNTG
+2185 TG
-2197 DEVTVTP
+2197 D
-2204 NGKDPVQ
+2204 
-2211 VGPGGSITL
+2211 
-2220 PGGGT
+2220 
-2225 VTTPGGTITV
+2225 
-2235 PGGTVVDPD
+2235 
-2244 GTIHLPGGSVVDPG
+2244 
-2258 GKITLPG
+2258 
-2265 NDGKPN
+2265 
-2271 TGDEVTV
+2271 
-2278 TPNGKDPVQ
+2278 
-2287 VGPGGSITLPGGG
+2287 
-2300 TVTTPKG
+2300 
-2307 TFTVPDGTVV
+2307 
-2317 DPDGTIHLP
+2317 
-2326 NGEIIYPDGTTSGQ
+2326 
-2340 NISGATS
+2340 
-2347 KHTQNSTVMTL
+2347 
-2358 GNPVSINPGD
+2358 
-2368 ATLPKTGDDDLNS
+2368 
-2381 AEALVLGLGTLLG
+2381 
-2394 VFTLT
+2394 
-2399 EVKRRKEN
+2399 

>member
-14 IHENFRTWKSGKQ
+14 VHENFRTWKSGKQ

-59 STGKTTGAD
+59 STGKTTGAE

-91 ANTAAKSSANPSS
+91 ANTVAKSSANPSS

-118 QDNNSGNPIGVPE
+118 QDNNSGNPIGAPE
-131 VSNSQNTNGTGGAT
+131 TSNSQNTNGTGGAT

-193 SLSNSGSTLSDGSYS
+193 SISNSGSTLSDGSYS
-208 WTISPSTDQTQAGYS
+208 WSVSPSTDQTQAGYS

-245 AQLAGGTYTKLTSGQ
+245 AQLAGGTYTKLTRGQ
-260 PSSGNFTATSTA
+260 PSSGSFTATSTA

-291 KSNASLESAYYSETA
+291 KSNASIESAYYSETA

-325 SAFALVSAVATTD
+325 SAFALVSAVATSD

-383 NATTMISSASSV
+383 NATTTISSASSV
-395 VSSANSTASV
+395 VSSATSTASV

-429 ANSAGLT
+429 ANSAGLS
-436 SYTSSATSTFNSQVA
+436 SYTSSATSTFTSQVA

-499 AGVYIPNPTDLV
+499 AGVYLPPITDIG
-511 TGANTGKTAQAAA
+511 GAKTSTAAQSAA
-524 DADPNNISYAALAS
+524 DSDPNNISYASLAS

-547 STAAINASGAYV
+547 STAAVNASGAYV
-559 QASNAYSSANATM
+559 QASNAYSSANVTM
-572 KAMSS
+572 TTMSS
-577 TVSSATSV
+577 IVSSATSV
-585 ATSATALLNSA
+585 ATSASSLLNSA
-596 SAAQSTFNSIA
+596 SAAQSAFNSIA
-607 NSYIVIIHSESVLL
+607 NSYITIIHSESVLL
-621 DEAQSAYISIATSIT
+621 DGAQSAYISIATSIT
-636 DSIAANNSG
+636 DSIATNNSG

-653 SFNDFQKSQAD
+653 AYNDLQKSQAD
-664 DFANASAFASNA
+664 DFANASTFASNA
-676 STANLT
+676 STANTT
-682 FDTEN
+682 FDEQSE
-687 MIASSASVVAASA
+687 ILSSASVVAASA

-713 YSIIASSYKAQSNT
+713 YSIIASSYQTQSNT
-727 SLAASYANIANSYST
+727 SLASSYANIANSYST
-742 IVSSLATI
+742 IASSLATV
-750 QQTAQSIYDIASA
+750 QQTAQSLYDMAST
-763 AAATASTAVL
+763 AAATASTAVFT
-773 NNNTSLTSLSALISA
+773 NNTNLTSLSALITA
-788 QTGSTLEFLELGNV
+788 QTGSTLEFLELGNI

-812 NQTMASLGSNNAL
+812 NQTIASLGSNNAL

-840 IVSVQFTGNS
+840 LVSVQFTGNS
-850 AATSLVNTAFS
+850 SATSLVNTAFS

-890 QLYTTQQAENNMLK
+890 QLYTAQQAENNMLK

-922 TQLNASQA
+922 TQLSASQA
-930 NQLMNSAATVA
+930 NKLMNSAAVVA

-946 AALIGTPT
+946 TALIGTPT

-964 TTFNLDINGNVTPVA
+964 TTFNIDINGNVTPVA

-1009 ALMDYVVSVGIPITG
+1009 ALMDYVVNVGIPITG
-1024 PTFGSW
+1024 PTFGSFKI
-1030 QVSDILGLSNW
+1030 SDILGLNNY

-1047 TTAVLGDSIAQAAT
+1047 TTAVLGNSIAQAAT

-1120 TLTINADGISYTTAV
+1120 TLTINTDGISYTTAV
-1135 SQNIANI
+1135 SQNISNI
-1142 MSNLISQATLAANTV
+1142 MANLISQATLAANTV

-1188 LMPINLSGAVSNAIA
+1188 LMPINLSAAVSNAITA
-1203 SGDLQSNL
+1203 GDLQSNL

-1224 GALALYGLSTSTNTA
+1224 GALAIYGLSTNTNTA

-1300 SAVQKILTSSGY
+1300 SAIQQILTSSGY

-1317 ATVAVGLTFNDPTDQ
+1317 ATVAVGLILNDPTEQ

-1338 TPNYYYEGQS
+1338 TANYYYEGQS
-1348 AATTDRQLD
+1348 AAITDRQLD
-1357 NTFIPETTVISA
+1357 NTFVPETTVITA

-1378 SAAPGQTQYTSIV
+1378 SAAPGQTQYTSVV
-1391 YQVNTN
+1391 YQVNTD
-1397 DIQGVINAVTAD
+1397 DIQGVINAVTSD
-1409 GTTIGSY
+1409 GTSIGSY

-1429 TISGYGLVAGTASS
+1429 TISGYALVAGTASS
-1443 ATVDAAGSPITF
+1443 ATVDTAGSPITF

-1477 YEQGEI
+1477 YEQGEN
-1483 LPAGSNQTIYSVLD
+1483 LPASTNQTVYAVLD
-1497 VWGADMP
+1497 VWNADMP
-1504 NSTQEG
+1504 SSTQDG

-1519 AISTINVSINVN
+1519 AIATINVSIKVGA
-1531 KDGESIENLFTFSGL
+1531 DGVSKENIFKFSGL
-1546 DLTNYANAYLTS
+1546 DLSQYANAFLTS
-1558 TFTVGDPLTGSSG
+1558 DFSVGDPLTGNSG
-1571 NGLYVSPRWDVT
+1571 NGLYVSPLWDET

-1589 ATSIATDV
+1589 AVSIA
-1597 SDAASMT
+1597 SEASNEA
-1604 SSAANSLAN
+1604 SSGSSTASSLAS
-1613 QYPDDTTVQ
+1613 QYPDDTNVQ
-1622 SYASDAS
+1622 SFASDAS
-1629 TAAST
+1629 TSAST

-1640 QASIHASQAQSLVD
+1640 QASDHASQAQSLVD

-1662 AGVAAINSDPNFE
+1662 AGSAAISSDPDFDS
-1675 NYRSEVVEDST
+1675 YRSEVMADSI

-1695 LSEAQAAS
+1695 LSEAEAAS
-1703 DAASQASSNA
+1703 YAASQAESDA
-1713 SEASSYV
+1713 SAASSYV
-1720 ASSKAGTDSGSS
+1720 ASSNANSDS
-1732 SGATTNPTSSTDSGS
+1732 SGGTTNPTSSTDGGS
-1747 SSGTTTNPT
+1747 SSGGTTNPT
-1756 SSTTTGSSAASQAS
+1756 SSTDGGSS
-1770 DTAKGAQIDSGRA
+1770 SGG
-1783 DSYASEASNSAKEAS
+1783 
-1798 KAANTTD
+1798 T
-1805 SLANQFSDNSSIA
+1805 
-1818 SLNSDAQTQNSIS
+1818 
-1831 SSAADKASSDAKE
+1831 
-1844 ASNKAS
+1844 
-1850 EATSYASG
+1850 
-1858 ASSAAAA
+1858 
-1865 GNESLAN
+1865 
-1872 TLNNQASSA
+1872 
-1881 SNAVQSLADDAKS
+1881 
-1894 QASIASSAASQAKSD
+1894 
-1909 AATAGS
+1909 
-1915 LATSE
+1915 
-1920 ANNAAN
+1920 
-1926 NVTNP
+1926 
-1931 KDKASDYAVGA
+1931 
-1942 GVSDGQA
+1942 
-1949 DDYAQQASNSADN
+1949 
-1962 ASKAADTTNSLAS
+1962 
-1975 QFSDNSSIASLNSD
+1975 
-1989 AQIEKSIASSA
+1989 
-2000 AVKASSD
+2000 
-2007 ATGAHSAADAANS
+2007 
-2020 YAQQASSAAAAG
+2020 
-2032 NNSAA
+2032 
-2037 ESYANQASSAS
+2037 
-2048 NVASSLADD
+2048 
-2057 AKSMASIASSAA
+2057 
-2069 SKAKDDA
+2069 
-2076 DKAGA
+2076 
-2081 IAKGITTAPGN
+2081 
-2092 GESPTNPTNPAD
+2092 TNPT
-2104 NSSVTLPGQDGKL
+2104 
-2117 GTPDDVTVISNGK
+2117 SN
-2130 KPLQPGADGS
+2130 
-2140 VTLPDGGGTV
+2140 TDGGSSS
-2150 KTPDG
+2150 
-2155 TYNVP
+2155 
-2160 GGTVVDPDGTIHLP
+2160 GGTT
-2174 GGSVVNPGGKI
+2174 NP
-2185 TLPGNDGKPNTG
+2185 
-2197 DEVTVTP
+2197 
-2204 NGKDPVQ
+2204 
-2211 VGPGGSITL
+2211 
-2220 PGGGT
+2220 
-2225 VTTPGGTITV
+2225 
-2235 PGGTVVDPD
+2235 
-2244 GTIHLPGGSVVDPG
+2244 
-2258 GKITLPG
+2258 
-2265 NDGKPN
+2265 
-2271 TGDEVTV
+2271 
-2278 TPNGKDPVQ
+2278 
-2287 VGPGGSITLPGGG
+2287 
-2300 TVTTPKG
+2300 
-2307 TFTVPDGTVV
+2307 
-2317 DPDGTIHLP
+2317 
-2326 NGEIIYPDGTTSGQ
+2326 TS
-2340 NISGATS
+2340 
-2347 KHTQNSTVMTL
+2347 ST
-2358 GNPVSINPGD
+2358 
-2368 ATLPKTGDDDLNS
+2368 
-2381 AEALVLGLGTLLG
+2381 
-2394 VFTLT
+2394 
-2399 EVKRRKEN
+2399 

>member
-14 IHENFRTWKSGKQ
+14 VHENFRTWKSGKQ

-59 STGKTTGAD
+59 STGKITGAE

-91 ANTAAKSSANPSS
+91 ANTVAKSSANPSS
-104 YTDAQVNSSSAVLK
+104 YTDAQVNSSSVVLK
-118 QDNNSGNPIGVPE
+118 QDNNSGNPIGAPE
-131 VSNSQNTNGTGGAT
+131 TSNSQNTNGTGGAT

-193 SLSNSGSTLSDGSYS
+193 SISNSGSTLSDGSYS
-208 WTISPSTDQTQAGYS
+208 WTVSPSTDQTQAGYS

-260 PSSGNFTATSTA
+260 PSSGSFTATSTA

-291 KSNASLESAYYSETA
+291 KSNASIESAYYSETA

-325 SAFALVSAVATTD
+325 SAFALVSAVATSD

-383 NATTMISSASSV
+383 NATTTISSASSV
-395 VSSANSTASV
+395 VSSATSTASV

-429 ANSAGLT
+429 ANSAGLS
-436 SYTSSATSTFNSQVA
+436 SYTSSATSTFTSQVA

-499 AGVYIPNPTDLV
+499 AGVYLPPITDIG
-511 TGANTGKTAQAAA
+511 GAKTSTAAQSAA
-524 DADPNNISYAALAS
+524 DSDPNNISYASLAS

-547 STAAINASGAYV
+547 STAAVNASGAYV
-559 QASNAYSSANATM
+559 QASNAYSSANVTM
-572 KAMSS
+572 TTMSS
-577 TVSSATSV
+577 IVSSATSV
-585 ATSATALLNSA
+585 ATSASSLLNSA
-596 SAAQSTFNSIA
+596 SAAQSAFNSIA
-607 NSYIVIIHSESVLL
+607 NSYITIIHSESVLL
-621 DEAQSAYISIATSIT
+621 DGAQSAYISIATSIT
-636 DSIAANNSG
+636 DSIATNNSG

-653 SFNDFQKSQAD
+653 AYNDLQKSQAD
-664 DFANASAFASNA
+664 DFANASTFASNA
-676 STANLT
+676 STANTT
-682 FDTEN
+682 FDEQSE
-687 MIASSASVVAASA
+687 ILSSASVVAASA

-713 YSIIASSYKAQSNT
+713 YSIIASSYQTQSNT
-727 SLAASYANIANSYST
+727 SLASSYANIANSYST
-742 IVSSLATI
+742 IASSLATV
-750 QQTAQSIYDIASA
+750 QQTAQSLYDMAST
-763 AAATASTAVL
+763 AAATASTAVFT
-773 NNNTSLTSLSALISA
+773 NNTNLTSLSALITA
-788 QTGSTLEFLELGNV
+788 QTGSTLEFLELGNI

-812 NQTMASLGSNNAL
+812 NQTIASLGSNNAL

-840 IVSVQFTGNS
+840 LVSVQFTGNS
-850 AATSLVNTAFS
+850 SATSLVNTAFS

-890 QLYTTQQAENNMLK
+890 QLYTAQQAENNMLK

-922 TQLNASQA
+922 TQLSASQA
-930 NQLMNSAATVA
+930 NKLMNSAAVVA

-946 AALIGTPT
+946 TALIGTPT

-964 TTFNLDINGNVTPVA
+964 TTFNIDINGNVTPVA

-1009 ALMDYVVSVGIPITG
+1009 ALMDYVVNVGIPITG
-1024 PTFGSW
+1024 PTFGSFKI
-1030 QVSDILGLSNW
+1030 SDILGLNNY

-1047 TTAVLGDSIAQAAT
+1047 TTAVLGNSIAQAAT

-1135 SQNIANI
+1135 SQNISNI
-1142 MSNLISQATLAANTV
+1142 MANLISQATLAANTV

-1188 LMPINLSGAVSNAIA
+1188 LMPINLSAAVSNAIA
-1203 SGDLQSNL
+1203 AGDLQSNL

-1224 GALALYGLSTSTNTA
+1224 GALAIYGLSTNTNTA

-1300 SAVQKILTSSGY
+1300 SAIQQILTSSGY

-1317 ATVAVGLTFNDPTDQ
+1317 ATVAVGLTFNDPTEQ

-1338 TPNYYYEGQS
+1338 TANYYYEGQS
-1348 AATTDRQLD
+1348 AAITDRQLD
-1357 NTFIPETTVISA
+1357 NTFVPETTVITA

-1378 SAAPGQTQYTSIV
+1378 SAAPGQTQYTSVV
-1391 YQVNTN
+1391 YQVNTD
-1397 DIQGVINAVTAD
+1397 DIQGVINAVASD
-1409 GTTIGSY
+1409 GTSIGSY

-1429 TISGYGLVAGTASS
+1429 TISGYALVTGTASS
-1443 ATVDAAGSPITF
+1443 ATVDTAGSPITF

-1477 YEQGEI
+1477 YEQGEN
-1483 LPAGSNQTIYSVLD
+1483 LPASTNQTVYAVLD
-1497 VWGADMP
+1497 VWNADMP
-1504 NSTQEG
+1504 SSTQDG

-1519 AISTINVSINVN
+1519 AIATINVSIKVGA
-1531 KDGESIENLFTFSGL
+1531 DGVSKENIFKFSGL
-1546 DLTNYANAYLTS
+1546 DLSQYANAFLTS
-1558 TFTVGDPLTGSSG
+1558 DFSVGDPLTGNSG
-1571 NGLYVSPRWDVT
+1571 NGLYVSPLWDET

-1589 ATSIATDV
+1589 AVSIA
-1597 SDAASMT
+1597 SEASNEA
-1604 SSAANSLAN
+1604 SSGSSTASSLAS
-1613 QYPDDTTVQ
+1613 QYPDDTNLQ
-1622 SYASDAS
+1622 SFASDAS
-1629 TAAST
+1629 TSAST

-1640 QASIHASQAQSLVD
+1640 QASDHASQAQSLVD

-1662 AGVAAINSDPNFE
+1662 AGSAAISSDPDFDS
-1675 NYRSEVVEDST
+1675 YRSEVMADSI

-1695 LSEAQAAS
+1695 LSEAEAAS
-1703 DAASQASSNA
+1703 YAASQAESDA
-1713 SEASSYV
+1713 SAASSYV
-1720 ASSKAGTDSGSS
+1720 ASSNANSDS
-1732 SGATTNPTSSTDSGS
+1732 SGGTTNPTSSTDGGS
-1747 SSGTTTNPT
+1747 SSGGTTNPT
-1756 SSTTTGSSAASQAS
+1756 T
-1770 DTAKGAQIDSGRA
+1770 
-1783 DSYASEASNSAKEAS
+1783 
-1798 KAANTTD
+1798 
-1805 SLANQFSDNSSIA
+1805 
-1818 SLNSDAQTQNSIS
+1818 
-1831 SSAADKASSDAKE
+1831 
-1844 ASNKAS
+1844 
-1850 EATSYASG
+1850 
-1858 ASSAAAA
+1858 
-1865 GNESLAN
+1865 
-1872 TLNNQASSA
+1872 
-1881 SNAVQSLADDAKS
+1881 
-1894 QASIASSAASQAKSD
+1894 
-1909 AATAGS
+1909 
-1915 LATSE
+1915 
-1920 ANNAAN
+1920 
-1926 NVTNP
+1926 P
-1931 KDKASDYAVGA
+1931 
-1942 GVSDGQA
+1942 SDGKTVTLPGKDGKPGT
-1949 DDYAQQASNSADN
+1949 DDDVTVTGDQPL
-1962 ASKAADTTNSLAS
+1962 TPG
-1975 QFSDNSSIASLNSD
+1975 SDGSVTLPSD
-1989 AQIEKSIASSA
+1989 GGK
-2000 AVKASSD
+2000 VD
-2007 ATGAHSAADAANS
+2007 RPDGS
-2020 YAQQASSAAAAG
+2020 Y
-2032 NNSAA
+2032 
-2037 ESYANQASSAS
+2037 
-2048 NVASSLADD
+2048 NV
-2057 AKSMASIASSAA
+2057 
-2069 SKAKDDA
+2069 
-2076 DKAGA
+2076 
-2081 IAKGITTAPGN
+2081 PG
-2092 GESPTNPTNPAD
+2092 GTIVDPDGTIHLPGGDIVNPDGT
-2104 NSSVTLPGQDGKL
+2104 VTLPGQDGKT
-2117 GTPDDVTVISNGK
+2117 GTGDDGKVKPNG
-2130 KPLQPGADGS
+2130 PIIPGDNGS

-2150 KTPDG
+2150 TTPGG
-2155 TYNVP
+2155 TINVP
-2160 GGTVVDPDGTIHLP
+2160 GGSVVDPDGTVHLP
-2174 GGSVVNPGGKI
+2174 GGNVVNPDGTI
-2185 TLPGNDGKPNTG
+2185 TLPGQDGKTGTG
-2197 DEVTVTP
+2197 DDGKVKP
-2204 NGKDPVQ
+2204 NGPSISNPD
-2211 VGPGGSITL
+2211 GSITL

-2225 VTTPGGTITV
+2225 VQTPGGTIDL
-2235 PGGTVVDPD
+2235 PEGTV
-2244 GTIHLPGGSVVDPG
+2244 I
-2258 GKITLPG
+2258 
-2265 NDGKPN
+2265 
-2271 TGDEVTV
+2271 
-2278 TPNGKDPVQ
+2278 
-2287 VGPGGSITLPGGG
+2287 
-2300 TVTTPKG
+2300 
-2307 TFTVPDGTVV
+2307 

-2326 NGEIIYPDGTTSGQ
+2326 NGEIINPDGTITGKNTKINTS
-2340 NISGATS
+2340 NE
-2347 KHTQNSTVMTL
+2347 TQNSTLTPL
-2358 GNPVSINPGD
+2358 GTPVGISTSN
-2368 ATLPKTGDDDLNS
+2368 TKLPKTGDVSLS
-2381 AEALVLGLGTLLG
+2381 SEEALALGFGALLG
-2394 VFTLT
+2394 VLTLT

>member
-14 IHENFRTWKSGKQ
+14 VHENFRTWKSGKQ

-59 STGKTTGAD
+59 STGKTTGAE

-91 ANTAAKSSANPSS
+91 ANTVAKSSANPSS

-118 QDNNSGNPIGVPE
+118 QDNNSGNPIGAPE
-131 VSNSQNTNGTGGAT
+131 TSNSQNTNGTGGAT

-193 SLSNSGSTLSDGSYS
+193 SISNSGSTLSDGSYS
-208 WTISPSTDQTQAGYS
+208 WSVSPSTDQTQAGYS

-260 PSSGNFTATSTA
+260 PSSGSFTATSTA

-291 KSNASLESAYYSETA
+291 KSNASIESAYYSETA

-325 SAFALVSAVATTD
+325 SAFALVSAVATSD

-383 NATTMISSASSV
+383 NATTTISSASSV
-395 VSSANSTASV
+395 VSSATSTASV

-429 ANSAGLT
+429 ANSAGLS
-436 SYTSSATSTFNSQVA
+436 SYTSSATSTFTSQVA

-499 AGVYIPNPTDLV
+499 AGVYLPPITDIG
-511 TGANTGKTAQAAA
+511 GAKTSTAAQSAA
-524 DADPNNISYAALAS
+524 DSDPNNISYASLAS

-547 STAAINASGAYV
+547 STAAVNASGAYV
-559 QASNAYSSANATM
+559 QASNAYSSANVTM
-572 KAMSS
+572 TTMSS
-577 TVSSATSV
+577 IVSSATSV
-585 ATSATALLNSA
+585 ATSASSLLNSA
-596 SAAQSTFNSIA
+596 SAAQSAFNSIA
-607 NSYIVIIHSESVLL
+607 NSYITIIHSESVLL
-621 DEAQSAYISIATSIT
+621 DGAQSAYISIATSIT
-636 DSIAANNSG
+636 DSIATNNSG

-653 SFNDFQKSQAD
+653 AYNDLQKSQAD
-664 DFANASAFASNA
+664 DFANASTFASNA
-676 STANLT
+676 STANTT
-682 FDTEN
+682 FDEQSE
-687 MIASSASVVAASA
+687 ILSSASVVAASA

-713 YSIIASSYKAQSNT
+713 YSIIASSYQTQSNT
-727 SLAASYANIANSYST
+727 SLASSYANIANSYST
-742 IVSSLATI
+742 IASSLATV
-750 QQTAQSIYDIASA
+750 QQTAQSLYDMAST
-763 AAATASTAVL
+763 AAATASTAVFT
-773 NNNTSLTSLSALISA
+773 NNTNLTSLSALITA
-788 QTGSTLEFLELGNV
+788 QTGSTLEFLELGNI

-812 NQTMASLGSNNAL
+812 NQIIASLGSNNAL

-840 IVSVQFTGNS
+840 LVSVQFTGNS
-850 AATSLVNTAFS
+850 SATSLVNTAFS

-890 QLYTTQQAENNMLK
+890 QLYTAQQAENNMLK

-922 TQLNASQA
+922 TQLSASQA
-930 NQLMNSAATVA
+930 NKLMNSAAVVA

-946 AALIGTPT
+946 TALIGTPT

-964 TTFNLDINGNVTPVA
+964 TTFNIDINGNVTPVA

-1009 ALMDYVVSVGIPITG
+1009 ALMDYVVNVGIPITG
-1024 PTFGSW
+1024 PTFGSFKI
-1030 QVSDILGLSNW
+1030 SDILGLNNY

-1047 TTAVLGDSIAQAAT
+1047 TTAVLGNSIAQAAT

-1120 TLTINADGISYTTAV
+1120 TLTINTDGISYTTAV
-1135 SQNIANI
+1135 SQNISNI
-1142 MSNLISQATLAANTV
+1142 MANLISQATLAANTV

-1188 LMPINLSGAVSNAIA
+1188 LMPINLSAAVSNAITA
-1203 SGDLQSNL
+1203 GDLQSNL

-1224 GALALYGLSTSTNTA
+1224 GALAIYGLSTNTNTA

-1300 SAVQKILTSSGY
+1300 SAIQQILTSSGY

-1317 ATVAVGLTFNDPTDQ
+1317 ATVAVGLILNDPTEQ

-1338 TPNYYYEGQS
+1338 TANYYYEGQS
-1348 AATTDRQLD
+1348 AAITDRQLD
-1357 NTFIPETTVISA
+1357 NTFVPETTVITA

-1378 SAAPGQTQYTSIV
+1378 SAAPGQTQYTSVV
-1391 YQVNTN
+1391 YQVNTD
-1397 DIQGVINAVTAD
+1397 DIQGVINAVTSD
-1409 GTTIGSY
+1409 GTSIGSY

-1429 TISGYGLVAGTASS
+1429 TISGYALVAGTASS
-1443 ATVDAAGSPITF
+1443 ATVDTAGSPITF

-1477 YEQGEI
+1477 YEQGEN
-1483 LPAGSNQTIYSVLD
+1483 LPASTNQTVYAVLD
-1497 VWGADMP
+1497 VWNADMP
-1504 NSTQEG
+1504 SSTQDG

-1519 AISTINVSINVN
+1519 AIATINVSIKVGA
-1531 KDGESIENLFTFSGL
+1531 DGVSKENIFKFSGL
-1546 DLTNYANAYLTS
+1546 DLSQYANAFLTS
-1558 TFTVGDPLTGSSG
+1558 DFSVGDPLTGNSG
-1571 NGLYVSPRWDVT
+1571 NGLYVSPLWDET

-1589 ATSIATDV
+1589 AVSIA
-1597 SDAASMT
+1597 SEASNEA
-1604 SSAANSLAN
+1604 SSGSSTASSLAS
-1613 QYPDDTTVQ
+1613 QYPDDTNVQ
-1622 SYASDAS
+1622 SFASDAS
-1629 TAAST
+1629 TSAST

-1640 QASIHASQAQSLVD
+1640 QASDHASQAQSLVD

-1662 AGVAAINSDPNFE
+1662 AGSAAISSDPDFDS
-1675 NYRSEVVEDST
+1675 YRSEVMADSI

-1695 LSEAQAAS
+1695 LSEAEAAS
-1703 DAASQASSNA
+1703 YAASQAESDA
-1713 SEASSYV
+1713 SAASSYV
-1720 ASSKAGTDSGSS
+1720 ASSNANSDS
-1732 SGATTNPTSSTDSGS
+1732 SGGTTNPTSSTDGGS
-1747 SSGTTTNPT
+1747 SSGGTTNPT
-1756 SSTTTGSSAASQAS
+1756 SSTDGGSS
-1770 DTAKGAQIDSGRA
+1770 SGG
-1783 DSYASEASNSAKEAS
+1783 
-1798 KAANTTD
+1798 T
-1805 SLANQFSDNSSIA
+1805 
-1818 SLNSDAQTQNSIS
+1818 
-1831 SSAADKASSDAKE
+1831 
-1844 ASNKAS
+1844 
-1850 EATSYASG
+1850 
-1858 ASSAAAA
+1858 
-1865 GNESLAN
+1865 
-1872 TLNNQASSA
+1872 
-1881 SNAVQSLADDAKS
+1881 
-1894 QASIASSAASQAKSD
+1894 
-1909 AATAGS
+1909 
-1915 LATSE
+1915 
-1920 ANNAAN
+1920 
-1926 NVTNP
+1926 
-1931 KDKASDYAVGA
+1931 
-1942 GVSDGQA
+1942 
-1949 DDYAQQASNSADN
+1949 
-1962 ASKAADTTNSLAS
+1962 
-1975 QFSDNSSIASLNSD
+1975 
-1989 AQIEKSIASSA
+1989 
-2000 AVKASSD
+2000 
-2007 ATGAHSAADAANS
+2007 
-2020 YAQQASSAAAAG
+2020 
-2032 NNSAA
+2032 
-2037 ESYANQASSAS
+2037 
-2048 NVASSLADD
+2048 
-2057 AKSMASIASSAA
+2057 
-2069 SKAKDDA
+2069 
-2076 DKAGA
+2076 
-2081 IAKGITTAPGN
+2081 
-2092 GESPTNPTNPAD
+2092 TNPT
-2104 NSSVTLPGQDGKL
+2104 
-2117 GTPDDVTVISNGK
+2117 SN
-2130 KPLQPGADGS
+2130 
-2140 VTLPDGGGTV
+2140 TDGGSSS
-2150 KTPDG
+2150 
-2155 TYNVP
+2155 
-2160 GGTVVDPDGTIHLP
+2160 GGTTNPTSSTD
-2174 GGSVVNPGGKI
+2174 GGSSSGGTTNP
-2185 TLPGNDGKPNTG
+2185 TSSTD
-2197 DEVTVTP
+2197 
-2204 NGKDPVQ
+2204 
-2211 VGPGGSITL
+2211 GGSSS
-2220 PGGGT
+2220 GGT
-2225 VTTPGGTITV
+2225 TNPTSSTDGGSSSGGTTN
-2235 PGGTVVDPD
+2235 PTSSTDGGSSSGGTTNPTSSTD
-2244 GTIHLPGGSVVDPG
+2244 GGSSSG
-2258 GKITLPG
+2258 GTTNPTSST
-2265 NDGKPN
+2265 D
-2271 TGDEVTV
+2271 
-2278 TPNGKDPVQ
+2278 
-2287 VGPGGSITLPGGG
+2287 GGSSSGG
-2300 TVTTPKG
+2300 TTNPTSS
-2307 TFTVPDGTVV
+2307 TDG
-2317 DPDGTIHLP
+2317 GSSS
-2326 NGEIIYPDGTTSGQ
+2326 GGTT
-2340 NISGATS
+2340 NPTS
-2347 KHTQNSTVMTL
+2347 S
-2358 GNPVSINPGD
+2358 
-2368 ATLPKTGDDDLNS
+2368 
-2381 AEALVLGLGTLLG
+2381 
-2394 VFTLT
+2394 
-2399 EVKRRKEN
+2399 

>member
-14 IHENFRTWKSGKQ
+14 VHENFRTWKSGKQ

-59 STGKTTGAD
+59 STGKTTGAE

-91 ANTAAKSSANPSS
+91 ANTVAKSSANPSS

-118 QDNNSGNPIGVPE
+118 QDNNSGNPIGAPE
-131 VSNSQNTNGTGGAT
+131 TSNSQNTNGTGGAT

-193 SLSNSGSTLSDGSYS
+193 SISNSGSTLSDGSYS
-208 WTISPSTDQTQAGYS
+208 WSVSPSTDQTQAGYS

-260 PSSGNFTATSTA
+260 PSSGGFTATSTA

-291 KSNASLESAYYSETA
+291 KSNASIESAYYSETA

-325 SAFALVSAVATTD
+325 SAFALVSAVATSD

-383 NATTMISSASSV
+383 NATTTISSASSV
-395 VSSANSTASV
+395 VSSATSTASV

-429 ANSAGLT
+429 ANSAGLS
-436 SYTSSATSTFNSQVA
+436 SYTSSATSTFTSQVA

-499 AGVYIPNPTDLV
+499 AGVYLPPITDIG
-511 TGANTGKTAQAAA
+511 GAKTSTAAQSAA
-524 DADPNNISYAALAS
+524 DSDPNNISYASLAS

-547 STAAINASGAYV
+547 STAAVNASGAYV

-572 KAMSS
+572 KTMSS
-577 TVSSATSV
+577 IVSSATSV
-585 ATSATALLNSA
+585 ATSATSLLNSA
-596 SAAQSTFNSIA
+596 SAAQSAFNSIA
-607 NSYIVIIHSESVLL
+607 NSYITVIHSESVLL
-621 DEAQSAYISIATSIT
+621 DGAQSDYISIATSIT
-636 DSIAANNSG
+636 DSIATNNSG

-653 SFNDFQKSQAD
+653 AYNDLQKSQAD
-664 DFANASAFASNA
+664 DFANASTFASNA
-676 STANLT
+676 STANTT
-682 FDTEN
+682 FDEQSE
-687 MIASSASVVAASA
+687 ILSSASVVAASA

-713 YSIIASSYKAQSNT
+713 YSIIASSYQAQSNT
-727 SLAASYANIANSYST
+727 SLASSYANIANSYST
-742 IVSSLATI
+742 IASSLATV
-750 QQTAQSIYDIASA
+750 QQTAQSLYDMAST
-763 AAATASTAVL
+763 AAATASTAVFT
-773 NNNTSLTSLSALISA
+773 NNTNLASLSALITA
-788 QTGSTLEFLELGNV
+788 QTGSTLEFLELGNI

-812 NQTMASLGSNNAL
+812 NQTIASLGSNNAL

-840 IVSVQFTGNS
+840 LVSVQFTGNS
-850 AATSLVNTAFS
+850 SATSLVNTAFS

-890 QLYTTQQAENNMLK
+890 QLYTAQQAENNILK

-922 TQLNASQA
+922 TQLSASQA
-930 NQLMNSAATVA
+930 NKLMNSAAVVA

-946 AALIGTPT
+946 TALIGTPT

-964 TTFNLDINGNVTPVA
+964 TTFNIDINGNVTPVA
-979 GGTGTTQVTVYNN
+979 GGTGTTQITVYNN

-1009 ALMDYVVSVGIPITG
+1009 ALMDYVVNVGIPITG
-1024 PTFGSW
+1024 PTFGSFKI
-1030 QVSDILGLSNW
+1030 SDILGLNNY

-1047 TTAVLGDSIAQAAT
+1047 TTAVLGNSIAQAAT

-1135 SQNIANI
+1135 SQNISNI
-1142 MSNLISQATLAANTV
+1142 MANLISRATLAANTV

-1188 LMPINLSGAVSNAIA
+1188 LMPINLSAAVSNAIA
-1203 SGDLQSNL
+1203 AGDLQSNL
-1211 GVNLAY
+1211 GLNLAY

-1224 GALALYGLSTSTNTA
+1224 GALAIYGLSTNTA

-1300 SAVQKILTSSGY
+1300 TAVQQILTSSGY

-1317 ATVAVGLTFNDPTDQ
+1317 ATVAVGLTFNDPTEQ

-1338 TPNYYYEGQS
+1338 TDNYYYEGQS
-1348 AATTDRQLD
+1348 AAITDRQLD
-1357 NTFIPETTVISA
+1357 NTFVPETTVITA
-1369 NALGAVQGV
+1369 DALGAVQGV

-1391 YQVNTN
+1391 YQVNTD
-1397 DIQGVINAVTAD
+1397 DIQGVINAVTSD
-1409 GTTIGSY
+1409 GTSIGSY
-1416 TYDKYAGETVSAP
+1416 TYDKYDGETVSAP
-1429 TISGYGLVAGTASS
+1429 TISGYSLVAGTPSS

-1455 TYESTDP
+1455 TYESNDP

-1483 LPAGSNQTIYSVLD
+1483 LPAGTNQTVYAVLD

-1504 NSTQEG
+1504 NSTQDG

-1519 AISTINVSINVN
+1519 AIATINVSIKVGA
-1531 KDGESIENLFTFSGL
+1531 DGVSKENIFKFSGL
-1546 DLTNYANAYLTS
+1546 DLSQYANAFLTS
-1558 TFTVGDPLTGSSG
+1558 DFSVGDPLTGNSG
-1571 NGLYVSPRWDVT
+1571 NGLYVSPLWDET

-1589 ATSIATDV
+1589 AVSIASEV
-1597 SDAASMT
+1597 SNEASSG
-1604 SSAANSLAN
+1604 SSTASSLAS
-1613 QYPDDTTVQ
+1613 QYPDDTNVQ
-1622 SYASDAS
+1622 SFASDAS
-1629 TAAST
+1629 TSAST

-1640 QASIHASQAQSLVD
+1640 QASDHASQAQSLVD

-1662 AGVAAINSDPNFE
+1662 AGSAAISSDPDFDS
-1675 NYRSEVVEDST
+1675 YRSEVMADSI

-1695 LSEAQAAS
+1695 LSEAEAAS
-1703 DAASQASSNA
+1703 YAASQAESDA
-1713 SEASSYV
+1713 SAASSYV
-1720 ASSKAGTDSGSS
+1720 ASSNANSDS
-1732 SGATTNPTSSTDSGS
+1732 SGGTTNPTSSTDGGS
-1747 SSGTTTNPT
+1747 SSGGTTNPT
-1756 SSTTTGSSAASQAS
+1756 SSTDGSSS
-1770 DTAKGAQIDSGRA
+1770 SGG
-1783 DSYASEASNSAKEAS
+1783 
-1798 KAANTTD
+1798 T
-1805 SLANQFSDNSSIA
+1805 
-1818 SLNSDAQTQNSIS
+1818 
-1831 SSAADKASSDAKE
+1831 
-1844 ASNKAS
+1844 
-1850 EATSYASG
+1850 
-1858 ASSAAAA
+1858 
-1865 GNESLAN
+1865 
-1872 TLNNQASSA
+1872 
-1881 SNAVQSLADDAKS
+1881 
-1894 QASIASSAASQAKSD
+1894 
-1909 AATAGS
+1909 
-1915 LATSE
+1915 
-1920 ANNAAN
+1920 
-1926 NVTNP
+1926 
-1931 KDKASDYAVGA
+1931 
-1942 GVSDGQA
+1942 
-1949 DDYAQQASNSADN
+1949 
-1962 ASKAADTTNSLAS
+1962 
-1975 QFSDNSSIASLNSD
+1975 
-1989 AQIEKSIASSA
+1989 
-2000 AVKASSD
+2000 
-2007 ATGAHSAADAANS
+2007 
-2020 YAQQASSAAAAG
+2020 
-2032 NNSAA
+2032 
-2037 ESYANQASSAS
+2037 
-2048 NVASSLADD
+2048 
-2057 AKSMASIASSAA
+2057 
-2069 SKAKDDA
+2069 
-2076 DKAGA
+2076 
-2081 IAKGITTAPGN
+2081 
-2092 GESPTNPTNPAD
+2092 TNPTSSTDGGSSSGGTTNPT
-2104 NSSVTLPGQDGKL
+2104 SSTDGGSSSGGTTNPTTPSDGKTVTLPGKDGKPGTDDDVTVTGDQPLTPGSDGSVTLPSDGGKVDRPDGSYNVPGGTIVDPDGTIHLPGGDIVNPDGTVTLPGQDGKT
-2117 GTPDDVTVISNGK
+2117 GTGDDGKVKPNG
-2130 KPLQPGADGS
+2130 PIIPGDNGS

-2150 KTPDG
+2150 TTPGG
-2155 TYNVP
+2155 TINVP
-2160 GGTVVDPDGTIHLP
+2160 GGSVVDPDGTVHLP
-2174 GGSVVNPGGKI
+2174 GGNVVNPDGTI
-2185 TLPGNDGKPNTG
+2185 TLPGQDGKTGTG
-2197 DEVTVTP
+2197 DDGKVKP
-2204 NGKDPVQ
+2204 NGPTILNPD
-2211 VGPGGSITL
+2211 GSITL

-2225 VTTPGGTITV
+2225 VQTPGGAIDL
-2235 PGGTVVDPD
+2235 PEGTV
-2244 GTIHLPGGSVVDPG
+2244 I
-2258 GKITLPG
+2258 
-2265 NDGKPN
+2265 
-2271 TGDEVTV
+2271 
-2278 TPNGKDPVQ
+2278 
-2287 VGPGGSITLPGGG
+2287 
-2300 TVTTPKG
+2300 
-2307 TFTVPDGTVV
+2307 

-2326 NGEIIYPDGTTSGQ
+2326 NGEIINPDSTIIGKNTKLNTS
-2340 NISGATS
+2340 N
-2347 KHTQNSTVMTL
+2347 KTQNSTLTPL
-2358 GNPVSINPGD
+2358 GTPVGIGTSNT
-2368 ATLPKTGDDDLNS
+2368 TLPKTGDDSVSS
-2381 AEALVLGLGTLLG
+2381 AEALVLGFGTLLG
-2394 VFTLT
+2394 VLTLT

>member
-14 IHENFRTWKSGKQ
+14 VHENFRTWKSGKQ

-59 STGKTTGAD
+59 STGKTTGAE

-91 ANTAAKSSANPSS
+91 ANTVAKSSANPSS

-118 QDNNSGNPIGVPE
+118 QDNNSGNPIGAPE
-131 VSNSQNTNGTGGAT
+131 TSNSQNTNGTGGAT

-193 SLSNSGSTLSDGSYS
+193 SISNSGSTLSDGSYS
-208 WTISPSTDQTQAGYS
+208 WSVSPSTDQTQAGYS

-260 PSSGNFTATSTA
+260 PSSGSFTATSTA

-291 KSNASLESAYYSETA
+291 KSNASIESAYYSETA

-325 SAFALVSAVATTD
+325 SAFALVSAVATSD

-383 NATTMISSASSV
+383 NATTTISSASSV
-395 VSSANSTASV
+395 VSSATSTASV

-429 ANSAGLT
+429 ANSAGLS
-436 SYTSSATSTFNSQVA
+436 SYTSSATSTFTSQVA

-499 AGVYIPNPTDLV
+499 AGVYLPPITDIG
-511 TGANTGKTAQAAA
+511 GAKTSTAAQSAA
-524 DADPNNISYAALAS
+524 DSDPNNISYASLAS

-547 STAAINASGAYV
+547 STAAVNASGAYV
-559 QASNAYSSANATM
+559 QASNAYSSANVTM
-572 KAMSS
+572 TTMSS
-577 TVSSATSV
+577 IVSSATSV
-585 ATSATALLNSA
+585 ATSASSLLNSA
-596 SAAQSTFNSIA
+596 SAAQSAFNSIA
-607 NSYIVIIHSESVLL
+607 NSYITIIHSESVLL
-621 DEAQSAYISIATSIT
+621 DGAQSAYISIATSIT
-636 DSIAANNSG
+636 DSIATNNSG

-653 SFNDFQKSQAD
+653 AYNDLQKSQAD
-664 DFANASAFASNA
+664 DFANASTFASNA
-676 STANLT
+676 STANTT
-682 FDTEN
+682 FDEQSE
-687 MIASSASVVAASA
+687 ILSSASVVAASA

-713 YSIIASSYKAQSNT
+713 YSIIASSYQTQSNT
-727 SLAASYANIANSYST
+727 SLASSYANIANSYST
-742 IVSSLATI
+742 IASSLATV
-750 QQTAQSIYDIASA
+750 QQTAQSLYDMAST
-763 AAATASTAVL
+763 AAATASTAVFT
-773 NNNTSLTSLSALISA
+773 NNTNLTSLSALITA
-788 QTGSTLEFLELGNV
+788 QTGSTLEFLELGNI

-812 NQTMASLGSNNAL
+812 NQTIASLGSNNAL

-840 IVSVQFTGNS
+840 LVSVQFTGNS
-850 AATSLVNTAFS
+850 SATSLVNTAFS

-890 QLYTTQQAENNMLK
+890 QLYTAQQAENNMLK

-922 TQLNASQA
+922 TQLSASQA
-930 NQLMNSAATVA
+930 NKLMNSAAVVA

-946 AALIGTPT
+946 TALIGTPT

-964 TTFNLDINGNVTPVA
+964 TTFNIDINGNVTPVA

-1009 ALMDYVVSVGIPITG
+1009 ALMDYVVNVGIPITG
-1024 PTFGSW
+1024 PTFGSFKI
-1030 QVSDILGLSNW
+1030 SDILGLNNY

-1047 TTAVLGDSIAQAAT
+1047 TTAVLGNSIAQAAT

-1120 TLTINADGISYTTAV
+1120 TLTINTDGISYTTAV
-1135 SQNIANI
+1135 SQNISNI
-1142 MSNLISQATLAANTV
+1142 MANLISQATLAANTV

-1188 LMPINLSGAVSNAIA
+1188 LMPINLSAAVSNAITA
-1203 SGDLQSNL
+1203 GDLQSNL

-1224 GALALYGLSTSTNTA
+1224 GALAIYGLSTNTNTA

-1300 SAVQKILTSSGY
+1300 SAIQQILTSSGY

-1317 ATVAVGLTFNDPTDQ
+1317 ATVAVGLILNDPTEQ

-1338 TPNYYYEGQS
+1338 TANYYYEGQS
-1348 AATTDRQLD
+1348 AAITDRQLD
-1357 NTFIPETTVISA
+1357 NTFVPETTVITA

-1378 SAAPGQTQYTSIV
+1378 SAAPGQTQYTSVV
-1391 YQVNTN
+1391 YQVNTD
-1397 DIQGVINAVTAD
+1397 DIQGVINAVTSD
-1409 GTTIGSY
+1409 GTSIGSY

-1429 TISGYGLVAGTASS
+1429 TISGYALVAGTASS
-1443 ATVDAAGSPITF
+1443 ATVDTAGSPITF

-1477 YEQGEI
+1477 YEQGEN
-1483 LPAGSNQTIYSVLD
+1483 LPASTNQTVYAVLD
-1497 VWGADMP
+1497 VWNADMP
-1504 NSTQEG
+1504 SSTQDG

-1519 AISTINVSINVN
+1519 AIATINVSIKVGA
-1531 KDGESIENLFTFSGL
+1531 DGVSKENIFKFSGL
-1546 DLTNYANAYLTS
+1546 DLSQYANAFLTS
-1558 TFTVGDPLTGSSG
+1558 DFSVGDPLTGNSG
-1571 NGLYVSPRWDVT
+1571 NGLYVSPLWDET

-1589 ATSIATDV
+1589 AVSIA
-1597 SDAASMT
+1597 SEASNEA
-1604 SSAANSLAN
+1604 SSGSSTASSLAS
-1613 QYPDDTTVQ
+1613 QYPDDTNVQ
-1622 SYASDAS
+1622 SFASDAS
-1629 TAAST
+1629 TSAST

-1640 QASIHASQAQSLVD
+1640 QASDHASQAQSLVD

-1662 AGVAAINSDPNFE
+1662 AGSAAISSDPDFDS
-1675 NYRSEVVEDST
+1675 YRSEVMADSI

-1695 LSEAQAAS
+1695 LSEAEAAS
-1703 DAASQASSNA
+1703 YAASQAESDA
-1713 SEASSYV
+1713 SAASSYV
-1720 ASSKAGTDSGSS
+1720 ASSNANSDS
-1732 SGATTNPTSSTDSGS
+1732 SGGTTNPTSSTDGGS
-1747 SSGTTTNPT
+1747 SSGGTTNPT
-1756 SSTTTGSSAASQAS
+1756 SSTDGGSS
-1770 DTAKGAQIDSGRA
+1770 SG
-1783 DSYASEASNSAKEAS
+1783 
-1798 KAANTTD
+1798 
-1805 SLANQFSDNSSIA
+1805 
-1818 SLNSDAQTQNSIS
+1818 
-1831 SSAADKASSDAKE
+1831 
-1844 ASNKAS
+1844 
-1850 EATSYASG
+1850 
-1858 ASSAAAA
+1858 
-1865 GNESLAN
+1865 
-1872 TLNNQASSA
+1872 
-1881 SNAVQSLADDAKS
+1881 
-1894 QASIASSAASQAKSD
+1894 
-1909 AATAGS
+1909 
-1915 LATSE
+1915 
-1920 ANNAAN
+1920 
-1926 NVTNP
+1926 
-1931 KDKASDYAVGA
+1931 
-1942 GVSDGQA
+1942 
-1949 DDYAQQASNSADN
+1949 
-1962 ASKAADTTNSLAS
+1962 
-1975 QFSDNSSIASLNSD
+1975 
-1989 AQIEKSIASSA
+1989 
-2000 AVKASSD
+2000 
-2007 ATGAHSAADAANS
+2007 
-2020 YAQQASSAAAAG
+2020 
-2032 NNSAA
+2032 
-2037 ESYANQASSAS
+2037 
-2048 NVASSLADD
+2048 
-2057 AKSMASIASSAA
+2057 
-2069 SKAKDDA
+2069 
-2076 DKAGA
+2076 
-2081 IAKGITTAPGN
+2081 
-2092 GESPTNPTNPAD
+2092 
-2104 NSSVTLPGQDGKL
+2104 
-2117 GTPDDVTVISNGK
+2117 
-2130 KPLQPGADGS
+2130 
-2140 VTLPDGGGTV
+2140 
-2150 KTPDG
+2150 
-2155 TYNVP
+2155 
-2160 GGTVVDPDGTIHLP
+2160 
-2174 GGSVVNPGGKI
+2174 
-2185 TLPGNDGKPNTG
+2185 
-2197 DEVTVTP
+2197 
-2204 NGKDPVQ
+2204 
-2211 VGPGGSITL
+2211 
-2220 PGGGT
+2220 
-2225 VTTPGGTITV
+2225 
-2235 PGGTVVDPD
+2235 
-2244 GTIHLPGGSVVDPG
+2244 
-2258 GKITLPG
+2258 
-2265 NDGKPN
+2265 
-2271 TGDEVTV
+2271 
-2278 TPNGKDPVQ
+2278 
-2287 VGPGGSITLPGGG
+2287 
-2300 TVTTPKG
+2300 
-2307 TFTVPDGTVV
+2307 
-2317 DPDGTIHLP
+2317 
-2326 NGEIIYPDGTTSGQ
+2326 
-2340 NISGATS
+2340 
-2347 KHTQNSTVMTL
+2347 
-2358 GNPVSINPGD
+2358 
-2368 ATLPKTGDDDLNS
+2368 
-2381 AEALVLGLGTLLG
+2381 
-2394 VFTLT
+2394 
-2399 EVKRRKEN
+2399 

>member
-118 QDNNSGNPIGVPE
+118 QDNNSGNPIGAPE

-193 SLSNSGSTLSDGSYS
+193 SVSNSGSTLSDGSYS

-979 GGTGTTQVTVYNN
+979 GGTGTTQVTVYKN

-1100 GTNGIYTQSILAPV
+1100 GTSGIYTQSILAPV
-1114 TMNTDG
+1114 TMNMDG

-1224 GALALYGLSTSTNTA
+1224 GALDLYGLSTSTNTA

-1397 DIQGVINAVTAD
+1397 DIQGGINAVTAD

-1686 AASSLASQA
+1686 AASSLATQA

-1720 ASSKAGTDSGSS
+1720 ASSNAGTDSGSS

-1756 SSTTTGSSAASQAS
+1756 SSTDSGSS
-1770 DTAKGAQIDSGRA
+1770 
-1783 DSYASEASNSAKEAS
+1783 
-1798 KAANTTD
+1798 
-1805 SLANQFSDNSSIA
+1805 
-1818 SLNSDAQTQNSIS
+1818 
-1831 SSAADKASSDAKE
+1831 
-1844 ASNKAS
+1844 
-1850 EATSYASG
+1850 SG
-1858 ASSAAAA
+1858 A
-1865 GNESLAN
+1865 
-1872 TLNNQASSA
+1872 T
-1881 SNAVQSLADDAKS
+1881 
-1894 QASIASSAASQAKSD
+1894 
-1909 AATAGS
+1909 
-1915 LATSE
+1915 
-1920 ANNAAN
+1920 
-1926 NVTNP
+1926 
-1931 KDKASDYAVGA
+1931 
-1942 GVSDGQA
+1942 
-1949 DDYAQQASNSADN
+1949 
-1962 ASKAADTTNSLAS
+1962 
-1975 QFSDNSSIASLNSD
+1975 
-1989 AQIEKSIASSA
+1989 
-2000 AVKASSD
+2000 
-2007 ATGAHSAADAANS
+2007 
-2020 YAQQASSAAAAG
+2020 
-2032 NNSAA
+2032 
-2037 ESYANQASSAS
+2037 
-2048 NVASSLADD
+2048 
-2057 AKSMASIASSAA
+2057 
-2069 SKAKDDA
+2069 
-2076 DKAGA
+2076 
-2081 IAKGITTAPGN
+2081 
-2092 GESPTNPTNPAD
+2092 TNPT
-2104 NSSVTLPGQDGKL
+2104 SS
-2117 GTPDDVTVISNGK
+2117 
-2130 KPLQPGADGS
+2130 
-2140 VTLPDGGGTV
+2140 
-2150 KTPDG
+2150 
-2155 TYNVP
+2155 
-2160 GGTVVDPDGTIHLP
+2160 
-2174 GGSVVNPGGKI
+2174 
-2185 TLPGNDGKPNTG
+2185 
-2197 DEVTVTP
+2197 
-2204 NGKDPVQ
+2204 
-2211 VGPGGSITL
+2211 
-2220 PGGGT
+2220 
-2225 VTTPGGTITV
+2225 
-2235 PGGTVVDPD
+2235 
-2244 GTIHLPGGSVVDPG
+2244 
-2258 GKITLPG
+2258 
-2265 NDGKPN
+2265 
-2271 TGDEVTV
+2271 
-2278 TPNGKDPVQ
+2278 
-2287 VGPGGSITLPGGG
+2287 
-2300 TVTTPKG
+2300 
-2307 TFTVPDGTVV
+2307 
-2317 DPDGTIHLP
+2317 
-2326 NGEIIYPDGTTSGQ
+2326 
-2340 NISGATS
+2340 
-2347 KHTQNSTVMTL
+2347 
-2358 GNPVSINPGD
+2358 
-2368 ATLPKTGDDDLNS
+2368 
-2381 AEALVLGLGTLLG
+2381 
-2394 VFTLT
+2394 T
-2399 EVKRRKEN
+2399 EVDQVQALPQIQPQALRQVHRLQVKLLIQLKVHKSIVAVQILMQAKQVTQLKKRVKQRIQLIH

>member
-1 MKNNQFKIPENAQ
+1 MFTLKNIMTNKGELMKNNQFKIPENAQ
-14 IHENFRTWKSGKQ
+14 VHENFRTWKSGKQ

-59 STGKTTGAD
+59 STGKTTGAE

-91 ANTAAKSSANPSS
+91 ANTVAKSSANPSS

-118 QDNNSGNPIGVPE
+118 QDNNSGNPIGAPE
-131 VSNSQNTNGTGGAT
+131 TSNSQNTNGTGGAT

-193 SLSNSGSTLSDGSYS
+193 SISNSGSTLSDGSYS
-208 WTISPSTDQTQAGYS
+208 WTVSPSTDQTQAGYS

-245 AQLAGGTYTKLTSGQ
+245 AQLAGGTYTKLTSVQ
-260 PSSGNFTATSTA
+260 PSSGSFTATSTA

-291 KSNASLESAYYSETA
+291 KSNASIESAYYSETA

-325 SAFALVSAVATTD
+325 SAFALVSAVATSD
-338 NLLTYSSAYSL
+338 DLLTYSSAYSL

-383 NATTMISSASSV
+383 NATTTISSASSV
-395 VSSANSTASV
+395 VSSATSTASV

-429 ANSAGLT
+429 ANSAGLS
-436 SYTSSATSTFNSQVA
+436 SYTSSATSTFTSQVA

-499 AGVYIPNPTDLV
+499 AGVYLPPITDIG
-511 TGANTGKTAQAAA
+511 GAKTSTAAQSAA
-524 DADPNNISYAALAS
+524 DSDPNNISYASLAS

-547 STAAINASGAYV
+547 STAAVNASGAYV
-559 QASNAYSSANATM
+559 QASNAYSSANVTM
-572 KAMSS
+572 TTMSS
-577 TVSSATSV
+577 IVSSATSV
-585 ATSATALLNSA
+585 ATSASSLLNSA
-596 SAAQSTFNSIA
+596 SAAQSAFNSIA
-607 NSYIVIIHSESVLL
+607 NSYITIIHSESVLL
-621 DEAQSAYISIATSIT
+621 DGAQSDYISIATSIT
-636 DSIAANNSG
+636 DSIATNNSG

-653 SFNDFQKSQAD
+653 AYNDLQKSQAD
-664 DFANASAFASNA
+664 DFANASTFASNA
-676 STANLT
+676 STANTT
-682 FDTEN
+682 FDEQSE
-687 MIASSASVVAASA
+687 ILSSASVVAASA

-713 YSIIASSYKAQSNT
+713 YSIIASSYQTQSNT
-727 SLAASYANIANSYST
+727 SLASSYANIANSYST
-742 IVSSLATI
+742 IASSLATV
-750 QQTAQSIYDIASA
+750 QQTAQSLYDMAST
-763 AAATASTAVL
+763 AAATASTAVFT
-773 NNNTSLTSLSALISA
+773 NNTNLTSLSALITA
-788 QTGSTLEFLELGNV
+788 QTGSTLEFLELGNI

-812 NQTMASLGSNNAL
+812 NQTIASLGSNNAL

-840 IVSVQFTGNS
+840 LVSVQFTGNS
-850 AATSLVNTAFS
+850 SATSLVNTAFS

-890 QLYTTQQAENNMLK
+890 QLYTAQQAENNMLK

-922 TQLNASQA
+922 TQLSASQA
-930 NQLMNSAATVA
+930 NKLMNSAAVVA

-946 AALIGTPT
+946 TALIGTPT

-964 TTFNLDINGNVTPVA
+964 TTFNIDINGNVTPVA

-1009 ALMDYVVSVGIPITG
+1009 ALMDYVVNVGIPITG
-1024 PTFGSW
+1024 PTFGSFKI
-1030 QVSDILGLSNW
+1030 SDILGLNNY

-1047 TTAVLGDSIAQAAT
+1047 TTAVLGNSIAQAAT

-1135 SQNIANI
+1135 SQNISNI
-1142 MSNLISQATLAANTV
+1142 MANLISQATLAANTV

-1188 LMPINLSGAVSNAIA
+1188 LMPINLSAAVSNAIA
-1203 SGDLQSNL
+1203 AGDLQSNL

-1224 GALALYGLSTSTNTA
+1224 GALAIYGLSTNTNTA
-1239 SVAGS
+1239 FVAGS

-1300 SAVQKILTSSGY
+1300 SAVQQILTSSGY

-1317 ATVAVGLTFNDPTDQ
+1317 ATVAVGLTFNDPTEQ

-1338 TPNYYYEGQS
+1338 TANYYYEGQS
-1348 AATTDRQLD
+1348 AAITDRQLD
-1357 NTFIPETTVISA
+1357 NTFVPETTVITA

-1378 SAAPGQTQYTSIV
+1378 SAAPGQTQYTSVV
-1391 YQVNTN
+1391 YQVNTD
-1397 DIQGVINAVTAD
+1397 DIQGVINAVTSD
-1409 GTTIGSY
+1409 GTSIGSY

-1429 TISGYGLVAGTASS
+1429 TISGYALVAGTASS
-1443 ATVDAAGSPITF
+1443 ATVDTAGSPITF

-1477 YEQGEI
+1477 YEQGEN
-1483 LPAGSNQTIYSVLD
+1483 LPATTNQTVYAVLD
-1497 VWGADMP
+1497 VWNADMP
-1504 NSTQEG
+1504 SSTQDG

-1519 AISTINVSINVN
+1519 AIATINVSIKVGA
-1531 KDGESIENLFTFSGL
+1531 DGVSKENIFKFSGL
-1546 DLTNYANAYLTS
+1546 DLSQYANAFLTS
-1558 TFTVGDPLTGSSG
+1558 DFSVGDPLTGNSG
-1571 NGLYVSPRWDVT
+1571 NGLYVSPLWDET

-1589 ATSIATDV
+1589 AVSIA
-1597 SDAASMT
+1597 SEASNEA
-1604 SSAANSLAN
+1604 SSGSSTASSLAS
-1613 QYPDDTTVQ
+1613 QYPDDTNVQ
-1622 SYASDAS
+1622 SFASDAS
-1629 TAAST
+1629 TSAST

-1640 QASIHASQAQSLVD
+1640 QASDHASQAQSLVD

-1662 AGVAAINSDPNFE
+1662 AGSAAISSDPDFDS
-1675 NYRSEVVEDST
+1675 YRSEVMADSI

-1695 LSEAQAAS
+1695 LSEAEAAS
-1703 DAASQASSNA
+1703 YAASQAESDA
-1713 SEASSYV
+1713 SAASSYV
-1720 ASSKAGTDSGSS
+1720 ASSNANSDS
-1732 SGATTNPTSSTDSGS
+1732 SGGTTNPTSSTDGGS
-1747 SSGTTTNPT
+1747 SSGGTTNPT
-1756 SSTTTGSSAASQAS
+1756 T
-1770 DTAKGAQIDSGRA
+1770 
-1783 DSYASEASNSAKEAS
+1783 
-1798 KAANTTD
+1798 
-1805 SLANQFSDNSSIA
+1805 
-1818 SLNSDAQTQNSIS
+1818 
-1831 SSAADKASSDAKE
+1831 
-1844 ASNKAS
+1844 
-1850 EATSYASG
+1850 
-1858 ASSAAAA
+1858 
-1865 GNESLAN
+1865 
-1872 TLNNQASSA
+1872 
-1881 SNAVQSLADDAKS
+1881 
-1894 QASIASSAASQAKSD
+1894 
-1909 AATAGS
+1909 
-1915 LATSE
+1915 
-1920 ANNAAN
+1920 
-1926 NVTNP
+1926 P
-1931 KDKASDYAVGA
+1931 
-1942 GVSDGQA
+1942 SDGKTVTLPGKDGKPGT
-1949 DDYAQQASNSADN
+1949 DDDVTVTGDQPL
-1962 ASKAADTTNSLAS
+1962 TPG
-1975 QFSDNSSIASLNSD
+1975 SDGSVTLPSD
-1989 AQIEKSIASSA
+1989 GGK
-2000 AVKASSD
+2000 VD
-2007 ATGAHSAADAANS
+2007 RPDGS
-2020 YAQQASSAAAAG
+2020 Y
-2032 NNSAA
+2032 
-2037 ESYANQASSAS
+2037 
-2048 NVASSLADD
+2048 NV
-2057 AKSMASIASSAA
+2057 
-2069 SKAKDDA
+2069 
-2076 DKAGA
+2076 
-2081 IAKGITTAPGN
+2081 PG
-2092 GESPTNPTNPAD
+2092 GTIVDPDGTIHLPGGDIVNPDGT
-2104 NSSVTLPGQDGKL
+2104 VTLPGQDGKT
-2117 GTPDDVTVISNGK
+2117 GTGDDGKVKPNG
-2130 KPLQPGADGS
+2130 PIIPGDNGS

-2150 KTPDG
+2150 TTPGG
-2155 TYNVP
+2155 TINVP
-2160 GGTVVDPDGTIHLP
+2160 GGSVVDPDGTVHLP
-2174 GGSVVNPGGKI
+2174 GGNVVNPDGTI
-2185 TLPGNDGKPNTG
+2185 TLPGQDGKTGTG
-2197 DEVTVTP
+2197 DDGKVKP
-2204 NGKDPVQ
+2204 NGPSISNPD
-2211 VGPGGSITL
+2211 GSITL

-2225 VTTPGGTITV
+2225 VQTPGGTIDL
-2235 PGGTVVDPD
+2235 PGGTV
-2244 GTIHLPGGSVVDPG
+2244 I
-2258 GKITLPG
+2258 
-2265 NDGKPN
+2265 
-2271 TGDEVTV
+2271 
-2278 TPNGKDPVQ
+2278 
-2287 VGPGGSITLPGGG
+2287 
-2300 TVTTPKG
+2300 
-2307 TFTVPDGTVV
+2307 

-2326 NGEIIYPDGTTSGQ
+2326 NGEIINPDGTITGKNTKINTS
-2340 NISGATS
+2340 NE
-2347 KHTQNSTVMTL
+2347 TQNSTLTPL
-2358 GNPVSINPGD
+2358 GTPVGISTSN
-2368 ATLPKTGDDDLNS
+2368 TKLPKTGDVSLS
-2381 AEALVLGLGTLLG
+2381 SEEALALGFGALLG
-2394 VFTLT
+2394 VLTLT

>member
-14 IHENFRTWKSGKQ
+14 VHENFRTWKSGKQ

-59 STGKTTGAD
+59 STGKTTGAE

-91 ANTAAKSSANPSS
+91 ANTVAKSSANPSS

-118 QDNNSGNPIGVPE
+118 QDNNSGNPIGAPE
-131 VSNSQNTNGTGGAT
+131 TSNSQNTNGTGGAT

-193 SLSNSGSTLSDGSYS
+193 SISNSGSTLSDGSYS
-208 WTISPSTDQTQAGYS
+208 WTVSPSTDQTQAGYS

-260 PSSGNFTATSTA
+260 PSSGSFTATSTA

-291 KSNASLESAYYSETA
+291 KSNASIESAYYSETA

-318 SLASNVS
+318 SLSSNVS
-325 SAFALVSAVATTD
+325 SAFALVSAVATSD

-383 NATTMISSASSV
+383 NATTTISSASSV
-395 VSSANSTASV
+395 VSSATSTASV

-429 ANSAGLT
+429 ANSAGLS
-436 SYTSSATSTFNSQVA
+436 SYTSSATSTFTSQVA

-499 AGVYIPNPTDLV
+499 AGVYLPPITDIG
-511 TGANTGKTAQAAA
+511 GAKTSTAAQSAA
-524 DADPNNISYAALAS
+524 DSDPNNISYASLAS

-572 KAMSS
+572 KTMSS
-577 TVSSATSV
+577 IVSSATSV
-585 ATSATALLNSA
+585 ATSASSLLNSA
-596 SAAQSTFNSIA
+596 SAAQSAFNSIA
-607 NSYIVIIHSESVLL
+607 NSYITVIHSESVLL
-621 DEAQSAYISIATSIT
+621 DGAQSDYISIATSIT
-636 DSIAANNSG
+636 DSIATNNSG

-653 SFNDFQKSQAD
+653 AYNDLQKSQAD
-664 DFANASAFASNA
+664 DFANASTFASNA
-676 STANLT
+676 STANTT
-682 FDTEN
+682 FDEQSE
-687 MIASSASVVAASA
+687 ILSSASVVAASA

-713 YSIIASSYKAQSNT
+713 YSIIASSYQTQSNT
-727 SLAASYANIANSYST
+727 SLASSYANIANSYST
-742 IVSSLATI
+742 IASSLATV
-750 QQTAQSIYDIASA
+750 QQTAQSLYDMAST
-763 AAATASTAVL
+763 AAATASTAVFT
-773 NNNTSLTSLSALISA
+773 NNTNLTSLSALITA
-788 QTGSTLEFLELGNV
+788 QTGSTLEFLELGNI

-812 NQTMASLGSNNAL
+812 NQTIASLGSNNAL

-840 IVSVQFTGNS
+840 LVSVQFTGNS
-850 AATSLVNTAFS
+850 SATSLVNTAFS

-890 QLYTTQQAENNMLK
+890 QLYTAQQAENNMLK

-922 TQLNASQA
+922 TQLSASQA
-930 NQLMNSAATVA
+930 NKLMNSAAVVA

-946 AALIGTPT
+946 TALIGTPT

-964 TTFNLDINGNVTPVA
+964 TTFNIDINGNVTPVA

-1009 ALMDYVVSVGIPITG
+1009 ALMDYVVNVGIPITG
-1024 PTFGSW
+1024 PTFGSFKI
-1030 QVSDILGLSNW
+1030 SDILGLNNY

-1047 TTAVLGDSIAQAAT
+1047 TTAVLGNSIAQAAT

-1135 SQNIANI
+1135 SQNISNI
-1142 MSNLISQATLAANTV
+1142 MANLISQATLAANTV

-1188 LMPINLSGAVSNAIA
+1188 LMPINLSATVSNAIA
-1203 SGDLQSNL
+1203 AGDLQSNL

-1224 GALALYGLSTSTNTA
+1224 GALAIYGLSTNTNTA

-1300 SAVQKILTSSGY
+1300 SAVQQILTSSGY

-1317 ATVAVGLTFNDPTDQ
+1317 ATVAVGLTFNDPTEQ

-1338 TPNYYYEGQS
+1338 TANYYYEGQS
-1348 AATTDRQLD
+1348 AAITDRQLD
-1357 NTFIPETTVISA
+1357 NTFVPETTVITA

-1378 SAAPGQTQYTSIV
+1378 SAAPGQTQYTSVV
-1391 YQVNTN
+1391 YQVNTD
-1397 DIQGVINAVTAD
+1397 DIQGVINAVTSD
-1409 GTTIGSY
+1409 GTSIGSY

-1429 TISGYGLVAGTASS
+1429 TISGYALVTGTASS
-1443 ATVDAAGSPITF
+1443 ATVDTAGSPITF

-1477 YEQGEI
+1477 YEQGEN
-1483 LPAGSNQTIYSVLD
+1483 LPASTNQTVYAVLD
-1497 VWGADMP
+1497 VWNADMP
-1504 NSTQEG
+1504 SSTQDG

-1519 AISTINVSINVN
+1519 AIATINVSIKVGA
-1531 KDGESIENLFTFSGL
+1531 DGVSKENIFKFSGL
-1546 DLTNYANAYLTS
+1546 DLSQYANAFLTS
-1558 TFTVGDPLTGSSG
+1558 DFSVGDPLTGNSG
-1571 NGLYVSPRWDVT
+1571 NGLYVSPLWDET

-1589 ATSIATDV
+1589 AVSIA
-1597 SDAASMT
+1597 SEASNEA
-1604 SSAANSLAN
+1604 SSGSSTASSLAS
-1613 QYPDDTTVQ
+1613 QYPDDTNVQ
-1622 SYASDAS
+1622 SFASDAS
-1629 TAAST
+1629 TSAST

-1640 QASIHASQAQSLVD
+1640 QASDHASQAQSLVD

-1662 AGVAAINSDPNFE
+1662 AGSAAISSDPDFDS
-1675 NYRSEVVEDST
+1675 YRSEVMADSI

-1695 LSEAQAAS
+1695 LSEAEAAS
-1703 DAASQASSNA
+1703 YAASQAESDA
-1713 SEASSYV
+1713 SAASSYV
-1720 ASSKAGTDSGSS
+1720 ASSNANSDS
-1732 SGATTNPTSSTDSGS
+1732 SGGTTNPTSSTDGGS
-1747 SSGTTTNPT
+1747 SSGGTTNPT
-1756 SSTTTGSSAASQAS
+1756 SSTDGGSS
-1770 DTAKGAQIDSGRA
+1770 SGG
-1783 DSYASEASNSAKEAS
+1783 
-1798 KAANTTD
+1798 T
-1805 SLANQFSDNSSIA
+1805 
-1818 SLNSDAQTQNSIS
+1818 
-1831 SSAADKASSDAKE
+1831 
-1844 ASNKAS
+1844 
-1850 EATSYASG
+1850 
-1858 ASSAAAA
+1858 
-1865 GNESLAN
+1865 
-1872 TLNNQASSA
+1872 
-1881 SNAVQSLADDAKS
+1881 
-1894 QASIASSAASQAKSD
+1894 
-1909 AATAGS
+1909 
-1915 LATSE
+1915 
-1920 ANNAAN
+1920 
-1926 NVTNP
+1926 
-1931 KDKASDYAVGA
+1931 
-1942 GVSDGQA
+1942 
-1949 DDYAQQASNSADN
+1949 
-1962 ASKAADTTNSLAS
+1962 
-1975 QFSDNSSIASLNSD
+1975 
-1989 AQIEKSIASSA
+1989 
-2000 AVKASSD
+2000 
-2007 ATGAHSAADAANS
+2007 
-2020 YAQQASSAAAAG
+2020 
-2032 NNSAA
+2032 
-2037 ESYANQASSAS
+2037 
-2048 NVASSLADD
+2048 
-2057 AKSMASIASSAA
+2057 
-2069 SKAKDDA
+2069 
-2076 DKAGA
+2076 
-2081 IAKGITTAPGN
+2081 
-2092 GESPTNPTNPAD
+2092 TNPTTPSDGKTVTLPGKDGKPGTDDDVTVTGDQPLTPGSDGSVTLPSDGGKVDRPDGSYNVPGGTIVDPDGTIHLPGGDIVNPD
-2104 NSSVTLPGQDGKL
+2104 GTVTLPGQDGKT
-2117 GTPDDVTVISNGK
+2117 GTGDDGKVKPNG
-2130 KPLQPGADGS
+2130 PIIPGDNGS

-2150 KTPDG
+2150 TTPGG
-2155 TYNVP
+2155 TINVP
-2160 GGTVVDPDGTIHLP
+2160 GGSVVDPDGTVHLP
-2174 GGSVVNPGGKI
+2174 GGNVVNPDGTI
-2185 TLPGNDGKPNTG
+2185 TLPGQDGKTGTG
-2197 DEVTVTP
+2197 DDGKVKP
-2204 NGKDPVQ
+2204 NGPSISNPD
-2211 VGPGGSITL
+2211 GSITL

-2225 VTTPGGTITV
+2225 VQTPGGTI
-2235 PGGTVVDPD
+2235 D
-2244 GTIHLPGGSVVDPG
+2244 L
-2258 GKITLPG
+2258 
-2265 NDGKPN
+2265 
-2271 TGDEVTV
+2271 
-2278 TPNGKDPVQ
+2278 
-2287 VGPGGSITLPGGG
+2287 
-2300 TVTTPKG
+2300 
-2307 TFTVPDGTVV
+2307 PDGTVI

-2326 NGEIIYPDGTTSGQ
+2326 NGEIINPDGTITGKNTKINTS
-2340 NISGATS
+2340 NE
-2347 KHTQNSTVMTL
+2347 TQNSTLTPL
-2358 GNPVSINPGD
+2358 GTPVGISTSN
-2368 ATLPKTGDDDLNS
+2368 TKLPKTGDVSLS
-2381 AEALVLGLGTLLG
+2381 SEEALALGFGALLG
-2394 VFTLT
+2394 VLTLT

>member
-14 IHENFRTWKSGKQ
+14 VHENFRTWKSGKQ

-59 STGKTTGAD
+59 STGKITGAE

-91 ANTAAKSSANPSS
+91 ANTVAKSSANPSS

-118 QDNNSGNPIGVPE
+118 QDNNSGNPIGAPE
-131 VSNSQNTNGTGGAT
+131 TSNSQNTNGTGGAT

-193 SLSNSGSTLSDGSYS
+193 SISNSGSTLSDGSYS
-208 WTISPSTDQTQAGYS
+208 WTVSPSTDQTQAGYS

-260 PSSGNFTATSTA
+260 PSSGSFTATSTA

-291 KSNASLESAYYSETA
+291 KSNASIESAYYSETA

-325 SAFALVSAVATTD
+325 SAFALVSAVATSD

-383 NATTMISSASSV
+383 NATTTISSASSV
-395 VSSANSTASV
+395 VSSATSTASV

-429 ANSAGLT
+429 ANSAGLS
-436 SYTSSATSTFNSQVA
+436 SYTSSATSTFTSQVA

-499 AGVYIPNPTDLV
+499 AGVYLPPITDIG
-511 TGANTGKTAQAAA
+511 GAKTSTAAQSAA
-524 DADPNNISYAALAS
+524 DSDPNNISYASLAS

-572 KAMSS
+572 KTMSS
-577 TVSSATSV
+577 IVSSATSV
-585 ATSATALLNSA
+585 ATSASSLLNSA
-596 SAAQSTFNSIA
+596 SAAQSAFNSIA
-607 NSYIVIIHSESVLL
+607 NSYITVIHSESVLL
-621 DEAQSAYISIATSIT
+621 DGAQSDYISIATSIT
-636 DSIAANNSG
+636 DSIATNNSG

-653 SFNDFQKSQAD
+653 AYNDLQKSQAD
-664 DFANASAFASNA
+664 DFANASTFASNA
-676 STANLT
+676 STANTT
-682 FDTEN
+682 FDEQSE
-687 MIASSASVVAASA
+687 ILSSASVVAASA

-713 YSIIASSYKAQSNT
+713 YSIIASSYQTQSNT
-727 SLAASYANIANSYST
+727 SLASSYANIANSYST
-742 IVSSLATI
+742 IASSLATV
-750 QQTAQSIYDIASA
+750 QQTAQSLYDMAST
-763 AAATASTAVL
+763 AAATASTAVFT
-773 NNNTSLTSLSALISA
+773 NNTNLTSLSALITA
-788 QTGSTLEFLELGNV
+788 QTGSTLEFLELGNI

-812 NQTMASLGSNNAL
+812 NQTIASLGSNNAL

-840 IVSVQFTGNS
+840 LVSVQFTGNS
-850 AATSLVNTAFS
+850 SATSLVNTAFS

-890 QLYTTQQAENNMLK
+890 QLYTAQQAENNMLK

-922 TQLNASQA
+922 TQLSASQA
-930 NQLMNSAATVA
+930 NKLMNSAAVVA

-946 AALIGTPT
+946 TALIGTPT

-964 TTFNLDINGNVTPVA
+964 TTFNIDINGNVTPVA

-1009 ALMDYVVSVGIPITG
+1009 ALMDYVVNVGIPITG
-1024 PTFGSW
+1024 PTFGSFKI
-1030 QVSDILGLSNW
+1030 SDILGLNNY

-1047 TTAVLGDSIAQAAT
+1047 TTAVLGNSIAQAAT

-1135 SQNIANI
+1135 SQNISNI
-1142 MSNLISQATLAANTV
+1142 MANLISQATLAANTV

-1188 LMPINLSGAVSNAIA
+1188 LMPINLSATVSNAIA
-1203 SGDLQSNL
+1203 AGDLQSNL

-1224 GALALYGLSTSTNTA
+1224 GALAIYGLSTNTNTA

-1300 SAVQKILTSSGY
+1300 SAVQQILTSSGY

-1317 ATVAVGLTFNDPTDQ
+1317 ATVAVGLTFNDPTEQ

-1338 TPNYYYEGQS
+1338 TANYYYEGQS
-1348 AATTDRQLD
+1348 AAITDRQLD
-1357 NTFIPETTVISA
+1357 NTFVPETTVITA

-1378 SAAPGQTQYTSIV
+1378 SAAPGQTQYTSVV
-1391 YQVNTN
+1391 YQVNTD
-1397 DIQGVINAVTAD
+1397 DIQGVINAVTSD
-1409 GTTIGSY
+1409 GTSIGSY

-1429 TISGYGLVAGTASS
+1429 TISGYALVTGTASS
-1443 ATVDAAGSPITF
+1443 ATVDTAGSPITF

-1477 YEQGEI
+1477 YEQGEN
-1483 LPAGSNQTIYSVLD
+1483 LPASTNQTVYAVLD
-1497 VWGADMP
+1497 VWNADMP
-1504 NSTQEG
+1504 SSTQDG

-1519 AISTINVSINVN
+1519 AIATINVSIKVGA
-1531 KDGESIENLFTFSGL
+1531 DGVSKENIFKFSGL
-1546 DLTNYANAYLTS
+1546 DLSQYANAFLTS
-1558 TFTVGDPLTGSSG
+1558 DFSVGDPLTGNSG
-1571 NGLYVSPRWDVT
+1571 NGLYVSPLWDET

-1589 ATSIATDV
+1589 AVSIA
-1597 SDAASMT
+1597 SEASNEA
-1604 SSAANSLAN
+1604 SSGSSTASSLAS
-1613 QYPDDTTVQ
+1613 QYPDDTNVQ
-1622 SYASDAS
+1622 SFASDAS
-1629 TAAST
+1629 TSAST

-1640 QASIHASQAQSLVD
+1640 QASDHASQAQSLVD

-1662 AGVAAINSDPNFE
+1662 AGSAAISSDPDFDS
-1675 NYRSEVVEDST
+1675 YRSEVMADSI

-1695 LSEAQAAS
+1695 LSEAEAAS
-1703 DAASQASSNA
+1703 YAASQAESDA
-1713 SEASSYV
+1713 SAASSYV
-1720 ASSKAGTDSGSS
+1720 ASSNANSDS
-1732 SGATTNPTSSTDSGS
+1732 SGGTTNPTSSTDGGS
-1747 SSGTTTNPT
+1747 SSGGTTNPT
-1756 SSTTTGSSAASQAS
+1756 SSTDGSSS
-1770 DTAKGAQIDSGRA
+1770 SGG
-1783 DSYASEASNSAKEAS
+1783 
-1798 KAANTTD
+1798 T
-1805 SLANQFSDNSSIA
+1805 
-1818 SLNSDAQTQNSIS
+1818 
-1831 SSAADKASSDAKE
+1831 
-1844 ASNKAS
+1844 
-1850 EATSYASG
+1850 
-1858 ASSAAAA
+1858 
-1865 GNESLAN
+1865 
-1872 TLNNQASSA
+1872 
-1881 SNAVQSLADDAKS
+1881 
-1894 QASIASSAASQAKSD
+1894 
-1909 AATAGS
+1909 
-1915 LATSE
+1915 
-1920 ANNAAN
+1920 
-1926 NVTNP
+1926 
-1931 KDKASDYAVGA
+1931 
-1942 GVSDGQA
+1942 
-1949 DDYAQQASNSADN
+1949 
-1962 ASKAADTTNSLAS
+1962 
-1975 QFSDNSSIASLNSD
+1975 
-1989 AQIEKSIASSA
+1989 
-2000 AVKASSD
+2000 
-2007 ATGAHSAADAANS
+2007 
-2020 YAQQASSAAAAG
+2020 
-2032 NNSAA
+2032 
-2037 ESYANQASSAS
+2037 
-2048 NVASSLADD
+2048 
-2057 AKSMASIASSAA
+2057 
-2069 SKAKDDA
+2069 
-2076 DKAGA
+2076 
-2081 IAKGITTAPGN
+2081 
-2092 GESPTNPTNPAD
+2092 TNPTSSTDGGSSSGGTTNPT
-2104 NSSVTLPGQDGKL
+2104 SSTDGGSSSGGTTNPTTPSDGKTVTLPGKDGKPGTDDDVTVTGDQPLTPGSDGSVTLPSDGGKVDRPDGSYNVPGGTIVDPDGTIHLPGGDIVNPDGTVTLPGQDGKT
-2117 GTPDDVTVISNGK
+2117 GTGDDGKVKPNG
-2130 KPLQPGADGS
+2130 PIIPGDNGS

-2150 KTPDG
+2150 TTPGG
-2155 TYNVP
+2155 TINVP
-2160 GGTVVDPDGTIHLP
+2160 GGSVVDPDGTVHLP
-2174 GGSVVNPGGKI
+2174 GGNVVNPDGTI
-2185 TLPGNDGKPNTG
+2185 TLPGQDGKTGTG
-2197 DEVTVTP
+2197 DDGKVKP
-2204 NGKDPVQ
+2204 NGPSISNPD
-2211 VGPGGSITL
+2211 GSITL

-2225 VTTPGGTITV
+2225 VQTPGGTIDL
-2235 PGGTVVDPD
+2235 PEGTV
-2244 GTIHLPGGSVVDPG
+2244 I
-2258 GKITLPG
+2258 
-2265 NDGKPN
+2265 
-2271 TGDEVTV
+2271 
-2278 TPNGKDPVQ
+2278 
-2287 VGPGGSITLPGGG
+2287 
-2300 TVTTPKG
+2300 
-2307 TFTVPDGTVV
+2307 

-2326 NGEIIYPDGTTSGQ
+2326 NGEIINPDGTITGKNTKINTS
-2340 NISGATS
+2340 NE
-2347 KHTQNSTVMTL
+2347 TQNSTLTPL
-2358 GNPVSINPGD
+2358 GTPVGISTSN
-2368 ATLPKTGDDDLNS
+2368 TKLPKTGDVSLS
-2381 AEALVLGLGTLLG
+2381 SEEALALGFGALLG
-2394 VFTLT
+2394 VLTLT

>member
-1 MKNNQFKIPENAQ
+1 MFTLKNIMTNKGELMKNNQFKIPENAQ
-14 IHENFRTWKSGKQ
+14 VHENFRTWKSGKQ

-59 STGKTTGAD
+59 STGKTTGAE

-91 ANTAAKSSANPSS
+91 ANTVAKSSANPSS

-118 QDNNSGNPIGVPE
+118 QDNNSGNPIGAPE
-131 VSNSQNTNGTGGAT
+131 TSNSQNTNGTGGAT

-193 SLSNSGSTLSDGSYS
+193 SISNSGSTLSDGSYS
-208 WTISPSTDQTQAGYS
+208 WTVSPSTDQTQAGYS

-260 PSSGNFTATSTA
+260 PSSGSFTATSTA

-291 KSNASLESAYYSETA
+291 KSNASIESAYYSETA

-325 SAFALVSAVATTD
+325 SAFALVSAVATSD

-383 NATTMISSASSV
+383 NATTTISSASSV
-395 VSSANSTASV
+395 VSSATSTASV

-429 ANSAGLT
+429 ANSAGLS
-436 SYTSSATSTFNSQVA
+436 SYTSSATSTFTSQVA

-499 AGVYIPNPTDLV
+499 AGVYLPPITDIG
-511 TGANTGKTAQAAA
+511 GAKTSTAAQSAA
-524 DADPNNISYAALAS
+524 DSDPNNISYASLAS

-547 STAAINASGAYV
+547 STAAVNASGAYV
-559 QASNAYSSANATM
+559 QASNAYSSANVTM
-572 KAMSS
+572 TTMSS
-577 TVSSATSV
+577 IVSSATSV
-585 ATSATALLNSA
+585 ATSASSLLNSA
-596 SAAQSTFNSIA
+596 SAAQSAFNSIA
-607 NSYIVIIHSESVLL
+607 NSYITVIHSESVLL
-621 DEAQSAYISIATSIT
+621 DGAQSAYISIATSIT
-636 DSIAANNSG
+636 DSIATNNSG

-653 SFNDFQKSQAD
+653 AYNDLQKSQAD
-664 DFANASAFASNA
+664 DFANASTFASNA
-676 STANLT
+676 STANTT
-682 FDTEN
+682 FDEQSE
-687 MIASSASVVAASA
+687 ILSSASVVAASA

-713 YSIIASSYKAQSNT
+713 YSIIASSYQTQSNT
-727 SLAASYANIANSYST
+727 SLASSYANIANSYST
-742 IVSSLATI
+742 IASSLATV
-750 QQTAQSIYDIASA
+750 QQTAQSLYDMAST
-763 AAATASTAVL
+763 AAATASTAVFT
-773 NNNTSLTSLSALISA
+773 NNTNLTSLSALITA
-788 QTGSTLEFLELGNV
+788 QTGSTLEFLELGNI

-812 NQTMASLGSNNAL
+812 NQTIASLGSNNAL

-840 IVSVQFTGNS
+840 LVSVQFTGNS
-850 AATSLVNTAFS
+850 SATSLVNTAFS

-890 QLYTTQQAENNMLK
+890 QLYTAQQAENNMLK

-922 TQLNASQA
+922 TQLSASQA
-930 NQLMNSAATVA
+930 NKLMNSAAVVA

-946 AALIGTPT
+946 TALIGTPT

-964 TTFNLDINGNVTPVA
+964 TTFNIDINGNVTPVA

-1009 ALMDYVVSVGIPITG
+1009 ALMDYVVNVGIPITG
-1024 PTFGSW
+1024 PTFGSFKI
-1030 QVSDILGLSNW
+1030 SDILGLNNY

-1047 TTAVLGDSIAQAAT
+1047 TTAVLGNSIAQAAT
-1061 QAQQPLSALINA
+1061 QAQKPLSALINA

-1135 SQNIANI
+1135 SQNISNI
-1142 MSNLISQATLAANTV
+1142 MANLISQATLAANTV

-1188 LMPINLSGAVSNAIA
+1188 LMPINLSAAVSNAIA
-1203 SGDLQSNL
+1203 AGDLQSNL

-1224 GALALYGLSTSTNTA
+1224 GALAIYGLSTNTNTA

-1300 SAVQKILTSSGY
+1300 SAIQQILTSSGY

-1317 ATVAVGLTFNDPTDQ
+1317 ATVAVGLTFNDPTEQ

-1338 TPNYYYEGQS
+1338 TANYYYEGQS
-1348 AATTDRQLD
+1348 AAITDRQLD
-1357 NTFIPETTVISA
+1357 NTFVPETTVITA

-1378 SAAPGQTQYTSIV
+1378 SAAPGQTQYTSVV
-1391 YQVNTN
+1391 YQVNTD
-1397 DIQGVINAVTAD
+1397 DIQGVINAVTSD
-1409 GTTIGSY
+1409 GTSIGSY

-1429 TISGYGLVAGTASS
+1429 TISGYALVAGTASS
-1443 ATVDAAGSPITF
+1443 ATVDTAGSPITF

-1477 YEQGEI
+1477 YEQGEN
-1483 LPAGSNQTIYSVLD
+1483 LPASTNQTVYAVLD
-1497 VWGADMP
+1497 VWNADMP
-1504 NSTQEG
+1504 SSTQDG

-1519 AISTINVSINVN
+1519 AIATINVSIKVGA
-1531 KDGESIENLFTFSGL
+1531 DGVSKENIFKFSGL
-1546 DLTNYANAYLTS
+1546 DLSQYANAFLTS
-1558 TFTVGDPLTGSSG
+1558 DFSVGDPLTGNSG
-1571 NGLYVSPRWDVT
+1571 NGLYVSPLWDET

-1589 ATSIATDV
+1589 AVSIA
-1597 SDAASMT
+1597 SEASNEA
-1604 SSAANSLAN
+1604 SSGSSTASSLAS
-1613 QYPDDTTVQ
+1613 QYPDDTNVQ
-1622 SYASDAS
+1622 SFASDAS
-1629 TAAST
+1629 TSAST

-1640 QASIHASQAQSLVD
+1640 QASDHASQAQSLVD

-1662 AGVAAINSDPNFE
+1662 AGSAAISSDPDFDS
-1675 NYRSEVVEDST
+1675 YRSEVMADSI

-1695 LSEAQAAS
+1695 LSEAEAAS
-1703 DAASQASSNA
+1703 YAASQAESDA
-1713 SEASSYV
+1713 SAASSYV
-1720 ASSKAGTDSGSS
+1720 ASSNANSDS
-1732 SGATTNPTSSTDSGS
+1732 SGGTTNPTSSTDGGS
-1747 SSGTTTNPT
+1747 SSGGTTNPT
-1756 SSTTTGSSAASQAS
+1756 T
-1770 DTAKGAQIDSGRA
+1770 
-1783 DSYASEASNSAKEAS
+1783 
-1798 KAANTTD
+1798 
-1805 SLANQFSDNSSIA
+1805 
-1818 SLNSDAQTQNSIS
+1818 
-1831 SSAADKASSDAKE
+1831 
-1844 ASNKAS
+1844 
-1850 EATSYASG
+1850 
-1858 ASSAAAA
+1858 
-1865 GNESLAN
+1865 
-1872 TLNNQASSA
+1872 
-1881 SNAVQSLADDAKS
+1881 
-1894 QASIASSAASQAKSD
+1894 
-1909 AATAGS
+1909 
-1915 LATSE
+1915 
-1920 ANNAAN
+1920 
-1926 NVTNP
+1926 P
-1931 KDKASDYAVGA
+1931 
-1942 GVSDGQA
+1942 SDGKTVTLPGKDGKPGT
-1949 DDYAQQASNSADN
+1949 DDDVTVTGDQPL
-1962 ASKAADTTNSLAS
+1962 TPG
-1975 QFSDNSSIASLNSD
+1975 SDGSVTLPSD
-1989 AQIEKSIASSA
+1989 GGK
-2000 AVKASSD
+2000 VD
-2007 ATGAHSAADAANS
+2007 RTDGS
-2020 YAQQASSAAAAG
+2020 Y
-2032 NNSAA
+2032 
-2037 ESYANQASSAS
+2037 
-2048 NVASSLADD
+2048 NV
-2057 AKSMASIASSAA
+2057 
-2069 SKAKDDA
+2069 
-2076 DKAGA
+2076 
-2081 IAKGITTAPGN
+2081 PG
-2092 GESPTNPTNPAD
+2092 GTIVDPDGTIHLPGGDIVNPDGT
-2104 NSSVTLPGQDGKL
+2104 VTLPGQDGKT
-2117 GTPDDVTVISNGK
+2117 GTGDDGKVKPNG
-2130 KPLQPGADGS
+2130 PIIPGDNGS

-2150 KTPDG
+2150 TTPGG
-2155 TYNVP
+2155 TINVP
-2160 GGTVVDPDGTIHLP
+2160 GGSVVDPDGTVHLP
-2174 GGSVVNPGGKI
+2174 GGNVVNPDGTI
-2185 TLPGNDGKPNTG
+2185 TLPGQDGKTGTG
-2197 DEVTVTP
+2197 DDGKVKP
-2204 NGKDPVQ
+2204 NGPSISNPD
-2211 VGPGGSITL
+2211 GSITL

-2225 VTTPGGTITV
+2225 VQTPGGTIDL
-2235 PGGTVVDPD
+2235 PGGTV
-2244 GTIHLPGGSVVDPG
+2244 I
-2258 GKITLPG
+2258 
-2265 NDGKPN
+2265 
-2271 TGDEVTV
+2271 
-2278 TPNGKDPVQ
+2278 
-2287 VGPGGSITLPGGG
+2287 
-2300 TVTTPKG
+2300 
-2307 TFTVPDGTVV
+2307 

-2326 NGEIIYPDGTTSGQ
+2326 NGEIINPDGTITGKNTKINTS
-2340 NISGATS
+2340 NE
-2347 KHTQNSTVMTL
+2347 TQNSTLTPL
-2358 GNPVSINPGD
+2358 GTPVGISTSN
-2368 ATLPKTGDDDLNS
+2368 TKLPKTGDVSLS
-2381 AEALVLGLGTLLG
+2381 SEEALALGFGALLG
-2394 VFTLT
+2394 VLTLT

>member
-14 IHENFRTWKSGKQ
+14 VHENFRTWKSGKQ

-59 STGKTTGAD
+59 STGKTTGAE

-91 ANTAAKSSANPSS
+91 ANTVAKSSANPSS

-118 QDNNSGNPIGVPE
+118 QDNNSGNPIGAPE
-131 VSNSQNTNGTGGAT
+131 TSNSQNTNGTGGAT

-193 SLSNSGSTLSDGSYS
+193 SISNSGSTLSDGSYS
-208 WTISPSTDQTQAGYS
+208 WSVSPSTDQTQAGYS

-260 PSSGNFTATSTA
+260 PSSGSFTATSTA

-291 KSNASLESAYYSETA
+291 KSNASIESAYYSETA

-325 SAFALVSAVATTD
+325 SAFALVSAVATSD

-383 NATTMISSASSV
+383 NATTTISSASSV
-395 VSSANSTASV
+395 VSSATSTASV

-429 ANSAGLT
+429 ANSAGLS
-436 SYTSSATSTFNSQVA
+436 SYTSSATSTFTSQVA

-499 AGVYIPNPTDLV
+499 AGVYLPPITDIG
-511 TGANTGKTAQAAA
+511 GAKTSTAAQSAA
-524 DADPNNISYAALAS
+524 DSDPNNISYASLAS

-547 STAAINASGAYV
+547 STAAVNASGAYV
-559 QASNAYSSANATM
+559 QASNAYSSANVTM
-572 KAMSS
+572 TTMSS
-577 TVSSATSV
+577 IVSSATSV
-585 ATSATALLNSA
+585 ATSASSLLNSA
-596 SAAQSTFNSIA
+596 SAAQSAFNSIA
-607 NSYIVIIHSESVLL
+607 NSYITIIHSESVLL
-621 DEAQSAYISIATSIT
+621 DGAQSAYISIATSIT
-636 DSIAANNSG
+636 DSIATNNSG

-653 SFNDFQKSQAD
+653 AYNDLQKSQAD
-664 DFANASAFASNA
+664 DFANASTFASNA
-676 STANLT
+676 STANTT
-682 FDTEN
+682 FDEQSE
-687 MIASSASVVAASA
+687 ILSSASVVAASA

-713 YSIIASSYKAQSNT
+713 YSIIASSYQTQSNT
-727 SLAASYANIANSYST
+727 SLASSYANIANSYST
-742 IVSSLATI
+742 IASSLATV
-750 QQTAQSIYDIASA
+750 QQTAQSLYDMAST
-763 AAATASTAVL
+763 AAATASTAVFT
-773 NNNTSLTSLSALISA
+773 NNTNLTSLSALITA
-788 QTGSTLEFLELGNV
+788 QTGSTLEFLELGNI

-812 NQTMASLGSNNAL
+812 NQTIASLGSNNAL

-840 IVSVQFTGNS
+840 LVSVQFTGNS
-850 AATSLVNTAFS
+850 SATSLVNTAFS

-890 QLYTTQQAENNMLK
+890 QLYTAQQAENNMLK

-922 TQLNASQA
+922 TQLSASQA
-930 NQLMNSAATVA
+930 NKLMNSAAVVA

-946 AALIGTPT
+946 TALIGTPT

-964 TTFNLDINGNVTPVA
+964 TTFNIDINGNVTPVA

-1009 ALMDYVVSVGIPITG
+1009 ALMDYVVNVGIPITG
-1024 PTFGSW
+1024 PTFGSFKI
-1030 QVSDILGLSNW
+1030 SDILGLNNY

-1047 TTAVLGDSIAQAAT
+1047 TTAVLGNSIAQAAT

-1120 TLTINADGISYTTAV
+1120 TLTINTDGISYTTAV
-1135 SQNIANI
+1135 SQNISNI
-1142 MSNLISQATLAANTV
+1142 MANLISQATLAANTV

-1188 LMPINLSGAVSNAIA
+1188 LMPINLSAAVSNAITA
-1203 SGDLQSNL
+1203 GDLQSNL

-1224 GALALYGLSTSTNTA
+1224 GALAIYGLSTNTNTA

-1300 SAVQKILTSSGY
+1300 SAIQQILTSSGY

-1317 ATVAVGLTFNDPTDQ
+1317 ATVAVGLILNDPTEQ

-1338 TPNYYYEGQS
+1338 TANYYYEGQS
-1348 AATTDRQLD
+1348 AAITDRQLD
-1357 NTFIPETTVISA
+1357 NTFVPETTVITA

-1378 SAAPGQTQYTSIV
+1378 SAAPGQTQYTSVV
-1391 YQVNTN
+1391 YQVNTD
-1397 DIQGVINAVTAD
+1397 DIQGVINAVTSD
-1409 GTTIGSY
+1409 GTSIGSY

-1429 TISGYGLVAGTASS
+1429 TISGYALVAGTASS
-1443 ATVDAAGSPITF
+1443 ATVDTAGSPITF

-1477 YEQGEI
+1477 YEQGEN
-1483 LPAGSNQTIYSVLD
+1483 LPASTNQTVYAVLD
-1497 VWGADMP
+1497 VWNADMP
-1504 NSTQEG
+1504 SSTQDG

-1519 AISTINVSINVN
+1519 AIATINVSIKVGA
-1531 KDGESIENLFTFSGL
+1531 DGVSKENIFKFSGL
-1546 DLTNYANAYLTS
+1546 DLSQYANAFLTS
-1558 TFTVGDPLTGSSG
+1558 DFSVGDPLTGNSG
-1571 NGLYVSPRWDVT
+1571 NGLYVSPLWDET

-1589 ATSIATDV
+1589 AVSIA
-1597 SDAASMT
+1597 SEASNEA
-1604 SSAANSLAN
+1604 SSGSSTASSLAS
-1613 QYPDDTTVQ
+1613 QYPDDTNVQ
-1622 SYASDAS
+1622 SFASDAS
-1629 TAAST
+1629 TSAST

-1640 QASIHASQAQSLVD
+1640 QASDHASQAQSLVD

-1662 AGVAAINSDPNFE
+1662 AGSAAISSDPDFDS
-1675 NYRSEVVEDST
+1675 YRSEVMADSI

-1695 LSEAQAAS
+1695 LSEAEAAS
-1703 DAASQASSNA
+1703 YAASQAESDA
-1713 SEASSYV
+1713 SAASSYV
-1720 ASSKAGTDSGSS
+1720 ASSNANSDS
-1732 SGATTNPTSSTDSGS
+1732 SGGTTNPTSSTDGGS
-1747 SSGTTTNPT
+1747 SSGGTTNPT
-1756 SSTTTGSSAASQAS
+1756 SSTDGGSS
-1770 DTAKGAQIDSGRA
+1770 SGG
-1783 DSYASEASNSAKEAS
+1783 
-1798 KAANTTD
+1798 T
-1805 SLANQFSDNSSIA
+1805 
-1818 SLNSDAQTQNSIS
+1818 
-1831 SSAADKASSDAKE
+1831 
-1844 ASNKAS
+1844 
-1850 EATSYASG
+1850 
-1858 ASSAAAA
+1858 
-1865 GNESLAN
+1865 
-1872 TLNNQASSA
+1872 
-1881 SNAVQSLADDAKS
+1881 
-1894 QASIASSAASQAKSD
+1894 
-1909 AATAGS
+1909 
-1915 LATSE
+1915 
-1920 ANNAAN
+1920 
-1926 NVTNP
+1926 
-1931 KDKASDYAVGA
+1931 
-1942 GVSDGQA
+1942 
-1949 DDYAQQASNSADN
+1949 
-1962 ASKAADTTNSLAS
+1962 
-1975 QFSDNSSIASLNSD
+1975 
-1989 AQIEKSIASSA
+1989 
-2000 AVKASSD
+2000 
-2007 ATGAHSAADAANS
+2007 
-2020 YAQQASSAAAAG
+2020 
-2032 NNSAA
+2032 
-2037 ESYANQASSAS
+2037 
-2048 NVASSLADD
+2048 
-2057 AKSMASIASSAA
+2057 
-2069 SKAKDDA
+2069 
-2076 DKAGA
+2076 
-2081 IAKGITTAPGN
+2081 
-2092 GESPTNPTNPAD
+2092 TNPT
-2104 NSSVTLPGQDGKL
+2104 
-2117 GTPDDVTVISNGK
+2117 SN
-2130 KPLQPGADGS
+2130 
-2140 VTLPDGGGTV
+2140 TDGGSSS
-2150 KTPDG
+2150 
-2155 TYNVP
+2155 
-2160 GGTVVDPDGTIHLP
+2160 GGTTNPTSSTD
-2174 GGSVVNPGGKI
+2174 GGSSSGGTTNP
-2185 TLPGNDGKPNTG
+2185 TSSTD
-2197 DEVTVTP
+2197 
-2204 NGKDPVQ
+2204 
-2211 VGPGGSITL
+2211 GGSSS
-2220 PGGGT
+2220 GGT
-2225 VTTPGGTITV
+2225 TNPTSSTDGGSSSGGTTN
-2235 PGGTVVDPD
+2235 PTSSTDGGSSSGGTTNPTSSTD
-2244 GTIHLPGGSVVDPG
+2244 GGSSSG
-2258 GKITLPG
+2258 GTTNPTSST
-2265 NDGKPN
+2265 D
-2271 TGDEVTV
+2271 
-2278 TPNGKDPVQ
+2278 
-2287 VGPGGSITLPGGG
+2287 GGSSSGG
-2300 TVTTPKG
+2300 TTNPTSS
-2307 TFTVPDGTVV
+2307 TDG
-2317 DPDGTIHLP
+2317 GSSS
-2326 NGEIIYPDGTTSGQ
+2326 GGTT
-2340 NISGATS
+2340 NPTS
-2347 KHTQNSTVMTL
+2347 STD
-2358 GNPVSINPGD
+2358 G
-2368 ATLPKTGDDDLNS
+2368 
-2381 AEALVLGLGTLLG
+2381 
-2394 VFTLT
+2394 
-2399 EVKRRKEN
+2399 